1 MSETIER
8 TIDIKD
14 NASQSLDNIGKAAED
29 AAKGMDEAA
38 VSASKFKKYAS
49 EFKKNLGDISEGF
62 DQILPGSKGVIEGI
76 TKIGK
81 AFKAL
86 IMNPIGITIT
96 AIATA
101 FGILVKSIKNN
112 EGAMEALKKAFKA
125 FEPVAELFG
134 KAIEGIA
141 KGIAFVVEGVG
152 NFITKLFGLRVAAAE
167 SADEVEKLNA
177 ELERNKK
184 ITDDAYTAYDSSYKK
199 LSQFVSGLDKAVRTN
214 KLADFLKSNLGTIEE
229 LSKKSDTFK
238 GIIENINVS
247 NVSKT
252 ISELRDNVKGISQ
265 DLEYAERD
273 VAIYENKASGALEG
287 LKKIGE
293 VRLYRPGRAEGDL
306 AKLQEEYD
314 KLGDKMKESTALT
327 AVAFE
332 SQYENQLKELGKAAE
347 AIREK
352 EQEIKDGTQASVDAL
367 KKAFEEGAAAAG
379 LSSAK
384 ISKYWDEA
392 YESYKNGTMPIHAEL
407 IALQRTLI
415 NDLNEIFKKNV
426 EISTDI
432 ELDVDTDGVI
442 EQVEGVISALSS
454 TKLPPIKVPIIEGG
468 INIEDIDLSGLE
480 DKFEELD
487 EIPSE
492 TLDAIT
498 AKAEA
503 LTNALYDSLGWRLDA
518 AREDSIQYYD
528 ILKEVEDT
536 NWAFEQ
542 ARLEAENATDA
553 AIEEAR
559 KAHNARLEKLNKQ
572 ALASVLNGVQ
582 ASTAAIGDTLNNLI
596 EAEEAGAENEKEA
609 FERTKGLQKASAIVN
624 MLSGVAAAISTAQ
637 QLGPII
643 GPIIGAANA
652 ASVIAVCMAQIKK
665 INNTRFDGAGDSGT
679 SVATPSASATANT
692 YNPTY
697 TANTTG
703 KNNVDRLQSTIE
715 DNSMKN
721 VKVYVTE
728 SDISDSLNSKKVK
741 VQESSF

>member
-8 TIDIKD
+8 TLKVTDE
-14 NASQSLDNIGKAAED
+14 ASQSLDNIGKAAED

-49 EFKKNLGDISEGF
+49 EFKKNLGDIAEGF

-152 NFITKLFGLRVAAAE
+152 NFITKLFGLKVATAE

-184 ITDDAYTAYDSSYKK
+184 ITDETYTAYDNSYKK
-199 LSQFVSGLDKAVRTN
+199 LSQFVNGLDKAVRSN
-214 KLADFLKSNLGTIEE
+214 KLADFLKGNLGTIEE
-229 LSKKSDTFK
+229 LSRGSEKFK
-238 GIIENINVS
+238 TIIEGIDVS

-252 ISELRDNVKGISQ
+252 ISDLRASTVQISAELESGS
-265 DLEYAERD
+265 RD
-273 VAIYENKASGALEG
+273 VATYASKATESLSGIKQLEG
-287 LKKIGE
+287 LKLFDVKGAEEELDSIQKKYDE
-293 VRLYRPGRAEGDL
+293 VKQKSNESLFFPSVATYEAESKRLQSKLNDQKEIIDEGV
-306 AKLQEEYD
+306 
-314 KLGDKMKESTALT
+314 KESVDSIKKIFTDSATA
-327 AVAFE
+327 AGVSASKIE
-332 SQYENQLKELGKAAE
+332 SDWSKLKSQFDSGVQSTDFKLKELK
-347 AIREK
+347 K
-352 EQEIKDGTQASVDAL
+352 NTQL
-367 KKAFEEGAAAAG
+367 
-379 LSSAK
+379 
-384 ISKYWDEA
+384 Y
-392 YESYKNGTMPIHAEL
+392 
-407 IALQRTLI
+407 
-415 NDLNEIFKKNV
+415 LNELYRDAIDTP
-426 EISTDI
+426 IDI
-432 ELDVDTDGVI
+432 EVNVDTDGVI

-454 TKLPPIKVPIIEGG
+454 TKIPSIKVPIIEGG

-542 ARLEAENATDA
+542 ARLEAENATDK

-652 ASVIAVCMAQIKK
+652 ASVIATCMAQIKK
-665 INNTRFDGAGDSGT
+665 INSTRFDGAGDSGT

>member
-8 TIDIKD
+8 TIKVTDE
-14 NASQSLDNIGKAAED
+14 ASQSLDNIGKAADD

-49 EFKKNLGDISEGF
+49 EFKKNLDDISEGF
-62 DQILPGSKGVIEGI
+62 DQILPGSKGVVEGVI
-76 TKIGK
+76 KIGK

-112 EGAMEALKKAFKA
+112 EGAMEALKKAVKA
-125 FEPVAELFG
+125 FQPVMDMFS

-141 KGIAFVVEGVG
+141 KGIAFVVEGIG
-152 NFITKLFGLRVAAAE
+152 NFITKLFGLKVATAE

-184 ITDDAYTAYDSSYKK
+184 ITDEAYTAYDNSYKK
-199 LSQFVSGLDKAVRTN
+199 LSQFINGLDKAVRSN
-214 KLADFLKSNLGTIEE
+214 KLAEFLKGNLGNIEE
-229 LSKKSDTFK
+229 LSRGSEKFK
-238 GIIENINVS
+238 TIIEGIDVS

-252 ISELRDNVKGISQ
+252 ISDLRTSTVQISAELESGSRDIATYASKATESLSGIKQ
-265 DLEYAERD
+265 
-273 VAIYENKASGALEG
+273 LEG
-287 LKKIGE
+287 LKLFDVKGAEAELDSLQKKYDEVKKKSNESLFFPSVAAYEAESKRLQNNLDDQKKIIDDG
-293 VRLYRPGRAEGDL
+293 VRESVNSIKKLFTESAEAAGVSSSKIESDWN
-306 AKLQEEYD
+306 KLFAQFD
-314 KLGDKMKESTALT
+314 SGVQSTD
-327 AVAFE
+327 FK
-332 SQYENQLKELGKAAE
+332 LKEL
-347 AIREK
+347 
-352 EQEIKDGTQASVDAL
+352 
-367 KKAFEEGAAAAG
+367 KKNAQ
-379 LSSAK
+379 L
-384 ISKYWDEA
+384 Y
-392 YESYKNGTMPIHAEL
+392 
-407 IALQRTLI
+407 
-415 NDLNEIFKKNV
+415 LNELYREAVDTPI
-426 EISTDI
+426 DI
-432 ELDVDTDGVI
+432 EVNVDTDGVI
-442 EQVEGVISALSS
+442 KQVEGVISALSS
-454 TKLPPIKVPIIEGG
+454 TKLPPIEVPIVEGG

-542 ARLEAENATDA
+542 ARLEAENATDK

-679 SVATPSASATANT
+679 SVATPSASTTANT

>member
-1 MSETIER
+1 MSEEIKRTITIE
-8 TIDIKD
+8 DD
-14 NASQSLDNIGKAAED
+14 ASQSLDNIGKAADD
-29 AAKGMDEAA
+29 ASKGLDNVA
-38 VSASKFKKYAS
+38 VSTDKFKKYAS
-49 EFKKNLGDISEGF
+49 EFKNNLDDISEGF
-62 DQILPGSKGVIEGI
+62 DQILPGSKGVVEGV

-101 FGILVKSIKNN
+101 FGILFKAIQNN
-112 EGAMEALKKAFKA
+112 ENAMDALKKAVKA

-141 KGIAFVVEGVG
+141 KGIAFVVEGIG
-152 NFITKLFGLRVAAAE
+152 NFITKLFGLKAATAE

-184 ITDDAYTAYDSSYKK
+184 ITDETYTAYNNSYKK
-199 LSQFVSGLDKAVRTN
+199 LSQFVNGLDKAVRSN
-214 KLADFLKSNLGTIEE
+214 KLADFLKGNLSNIEE
-229 LSKKSDTFK
+229 LSKGSEKFKSIMENIDVSNISQTISDLRASTFQISAELESGSREVAKYASKATESLSGIKQLEGIKLFDVK
-238 GIIENINVS
+238 GAEEDAARLQEMYNRLKEGLHIPPAKGGTTLDEFKEIEKQLNESPKNIENGINDSVES
-247 NVSKT
+247 
-252 ISELRDNVKGISQ
+252 I
-265 DLEYAERD
+265 
-273 VAIYENKASGALEG
+273 
-287 LKKIGE
+287 KKIFTDSATAAGVSASKIE
-293 VRLYRPGRAEGDL
+293 SDWG
-306 AKLQEEYD
+306 KLKSQFD
-314 KLGDKMKESTALT
+314 SGVQSTD
-327 AVAFE
+327 FK
-332 SQYENQLKELGKAAE
+332 LKEL
-347 AIREK
+347 
-352 EQEIKDGTQASVDAL
+352 
-367 KKAFEEGAAAAG
+367 KKNAQ
-379 LSSAK
+379 L
-384 ISKYWDEA
+384 Y
-392 YESYKNGTMPIHAEL
+392 
-407 IALQRTLI
+407 
-415 NDLNEIFKKNV
+415 LNEIYRDAV
-426 EISTDI
+426 DTPIDI
-432 ELDVDTDGVI
+432 EVNVDTEGVI
-442 EQVEGVISALSS
+442 NKVEGVISALST
-454 TKLPPIKVPIIEGG
+454 TKIPSIKVPIIEGG
-468 INIEDIDLSGLE
+468 INIEDIDLSGIE

-503 LTNALYDSLGWRLDA
+503 LQNALYDSLGWRLDA
-518 AREDSIQYYD
+518 AREDSIGYYD

-542 ARLEAENATDA
+542 ARLEAENATDE

-679 SVATPSASATANT
+679 SAAMPAASTTANT

>member
-8 TIDIKD
+8 TIKVTDE
-14 NASQSLDNIGKAAED
+14 ASQSLDNIGKAADD

-49 EFKKNLGDISEGF
+49 EFKKNLDDISEGF
-62 DQILPGSKGVIEGI
+62 DQILPGSKGVVEGVI
-76 TKIGK
+76 KIGK

-112 EGAMEALKKAFKA
+112 EGAMEALKKAVKA
-125 FEPVAELFG
+125 FQPVMDMFS

-141 KGIAFVVEGVG
+141 KGIAFVVEGIG
-152 NFITKLFGLRVAAAE
+152 NFITKLFGLKVATAE

-184 ITDDAYTAYDSSYKK
+184 ITDEAYTAYDNSYKK
-199 LSQFVSGLDKAVRTN
+199 LSQFINGLDKAVRSN
-214 KLADFLKSNLGTIEE
+214 KLAEFLKGNLGNIEE
-229 LSKKSDTFK
+229 LSRGSEKFK
-238 GIIENINVS
+238 TIIEGIDVS

-252 ISELRDNVKGISQ
+252 ISDLRTSTVQISAELESGSRDIATYASKATESLSGIKQ
-265 DLEYAERD
+265 
-273 VAIYENKASGALEG
+273 LEG
-287 LKKIGE
+287 LKLFDVKGAEAELDSLQKKYDEVKKKSNESLFFPSVAAYEAESKRLQNNLDDQKKIIDDG
-293 VRLYRPGRAEGDL
+293 VRESVNSIKKLFTESAEAAGVSSSKIESDWN
-306 AKLQEEYD
+306 KLFTQFD
-314 KLGDKMKESTALT
+314 SGVQSTD
-327 AVAFE
+327 FK
-332 SQYENQLKELGKAAE
+332 LKEL
-347 AIREK
+347 
-352 EQEIKDGTQASVDAL
+352 
-367 KKAFEEGAAAAG
+367 KKNAQ
-379 LSSAK
+379 L
-384 ISKYWDEA
+384 Y
-392 YESYKNGTMPIHAEL
+392 
-407 IALQRTLI
+407 
-415 NDLNEIFKKNV
+415 LNELYREAVDTPI
-426 EISTDI
+426 DI
-432 ELDVDTDGVI
+432 EVNVDTDGVI
-442 EQVEGVISALSS
+442 NKVEGVISTLSS
-454 TKLPPIKVPIIEGG
+454 TKLPPIEVPIVEGG

-542 ARLEAENATDA
+542 ARLEAENATDK

-665 INNTRFDGAGDSGT
+665 INNTRFDGAGDAGT
-679 SVATPSASATANT
+679 SVATPSASTTANT

>member
-1 MSETIER
+1 MSEEIKRTITIE
-8 TIDIKD
+8 DD
-14 NASQSLDNIGKAAED
+14 ASQALDNIGKAADGATD
-29 AAKGMDEAA
+29 ALDNVA
-38 VSASKFKKYAS
+38 VSTDKFKKYAS

-62 DQILPGSKGVIEGI
+62 DQILPGSKGVVEGV

-141 KGIAFVVEGVG
+141 KGIAFVVEGIG
-152 NFITKLFGLRVAAAE
+152 NFITKLFGLKVATAE

-184 ITDDAYTAYDSSYKK
+184 ITDETYTAYDNSYKK
-199 LSQFVSGLDKAVRTN
+199 LSQFVNGLDKAVRSN
-214 KLADFLKSNLGTIEE
+214 KLADFLKGNLGTIEE
-229 LSKKSDTFK
+229 LSRESEKFK
-238 GIIENINVS
+238 TIIEGIDVS

-252 ISELRDNVKGISQ
+252 ISDLRASTVQISAELESGSRDIATYASKATESLSGIKQ
-265 DLEYAERD
+265 
-273 VAIYENKASGALEG
+273 LEG
-287 LKKIGE
+287 LKLFDVKSVEADVDSLQKKVDSLKEQIKSPLATASTLNEFNKAESELSEKTEEIKNGINDSVESIKKIFTDSATAAGVSASKIE
-293 VRLYRPGRAEGDL
+293 SDWS
-306 AKLQEEYD
+306 KLKSQFD
-314 KLGDKMKESTALT
+314 SGVQSTD
-327 AVAFE
+327 FK
-332 SQYENQLKELGKAAE
+332 LKELK
-347 AIREK
+347 K
-352 EQEIKDGTQASVDAL
+352 NTQL
-367 KKAFEEGAAAAG
+367 
-379 LSSAK
+379 
-384 ISKYWDEA
+384 Y
-392 YESYKNGTMPIHAEL
+392 
-407 IALQRTLI
+407 
-415 NDLNEIFKKNV
+415 LNEFYREAVDTPI
-426 EISTDI
+426 DI
-432 ELDVDTDGVI
+432 EVNVDTDGVI

-454 TKLPPIKVPIIEGG
+454 TKIPSIKVPIIEGG
-468 INIEDIDLSGLE
+468 INIDDIDLSGLE

-542 ARLEAENATDA
+542 ARLEAENATDK

-665 INNTRFDGAGDSGT
+665 INSTRFDGAGDSGT
-679 SVATPSASATANT
+679 SAAVPATAATANT

>member
-8 TIDIKD
+8 TIKVTDE
-14 NASQSLDNIGKAAED
+14 ASQSLDNIGKAADD
-29 AAKGMDEAA
+29 ASKGMDEAA

-49 EFKKNLGDISEGF
+49 EFKKNLDDISEGF
-62 DQILPGSKGVIEGI
+62 DQILPGSKGVVEGVI
-76 TKIGK
+76 KIGK

-112 EGAMEALKKAFKA
+112 EGAMEALKKAVKA
-125 FEPVAELFG
+125 FQPVMDMFS

-141 KGIAFVVEGVG
+141 KGIAFVVEGIG
-152 NFITKLFGLRVAAAE
+152 NFITKLFGLKVATAE

-184 ITDDAYTAYDSSYKK
+184 ITDETYTAYDNSYKK
-199 LSQFVSGLDKAVRTN
+199 LSQFVNGLDKAVRSN
-214 KLADFLKSNLGTIEE
+214 KLAEFLKGNLGTIEE
-229 LSKKSDTFK
+229 LSRGSEKFK
-238 GIIENINVS
+238 TIIEGIDVS

-252 ISELRDNVKGISQ
+252 ISDLRTSTVQISAELESGSRDIATYASKATESLSGIKQ
-265 DLEYAERD
+265 
-273 VAIYENKASGALEG
+273 LEG
-287 LKKIGE
+287 LKLFDVKG
-293 VRLYRPGRAEGDL
+293 AEAELDS
-306 AKLQEEYD
+306 LQKKYD
-314 KLGDKMKESTALT
+314 SLKEQIKSPLSTASTLNEFNK
-327 AVAFE
+327 AE
-332 SQYENQLKELGKAAE
+332 SELSEKTEAITNGINDSVNSIKKLFTESAEAAGVSSSKIESDWNKLFAQFDSGVQSTDFKLKEL
-347 AIREK
+347 
-352 EQEIKDGTQASVDAL
+352 
-367 KKAFEEGAAAAG
+367 KKNAQ
-379 LSSAK
+379 L
-384 ISKYWDEA
+384 Y
-392 YESYKNGTMPIHAEL
+392 
-407 IALQRTLI
+407 
-415 NDLNEIFKKNV
+415 LNELYREAVDTPI
-426 EISTDI
+426 DI
-432 ELDVDTDGVI
+432 EVNVDTDGVI
-442 EQVEGVISALSS
+442 NKVEGVISALQN
-454 TKLPPIKVPIIEGG
+454 TKLPPIEVPIVEGG

-542 ARLEAENATDA
+542 ARLEAENATDK

-652 ASVIAVCMAQIKK
+652 ASVIATCMAQIKK
-665 INNTRFDGAGDSGT
+665 INNTRFDGAGDAGT
-679 SVATPSASATANT
+679 SVATPSASTTANT

>member
-8 TIDIKD
+8 TIKVTDE
-14 NASQSLDNIGKAAED
+14 ASQSLDNIGKAADD

-49 EFKKNLGDISEGF
+49 EFKKNLDDISEGF
-62 DQILPGSKGVIEGI
+62 DQILPGSKGVVEGVI
-76 TKIGK
+76 KIGK

-112 EGAMEALKKAFKA
+112 EGAMEALKKAVKA
-125 FEPVAELFG
+125 FQPVMDMFS

-141 KGIAFVVEGVG
+141 KGIAFVVEGIG
-152 NFITKLFGLRVAAAE
+152 NFITKLFGLKVATAE

-184 ITDDAYTAYDSSYKK
+184 ITDEAYTAYDNSYKK
-199 LSQFVSGLDKAVRTN
+199 LSQFINGLDKAVRSN
-214 KLADFLKSNLGTIEE
+214 KLAEFLKGNLGNIEE
-229 LSKKSDTFK
+229 LSRGSEKFK
-238 GIIENINVS
+238 TIIEGIDVS

-252 ISELRDNVKGISQ
+252 ISDLRTSTVQISAELESGSRDIATYASKATESLSGIKQ
-265 DLEYAERD
+265 
-273 VAIYENKASGALEG
+273 LEG
-287 LKKIGE
+287 LKLFDVKGAEAELDSLQKKYDEVKKKSNESLFFPSVAAYEAESKRLQNNLDDQKKIIDDG
-293 VRLYRPGRAEGDL
+293 VRESVNSIKKLFTESAEAAGVSSSKIESDWN
-306 AKLQEEYD
+306 KLFTQFD
-314 KLGDKMKESTALT
+314 SGVQSTD
-327 AVAFE
+327 FK
-332 SQYENQLKELGKAAE
+332 LKEL
-347 AIREK
+347 
-352 EQEIKDGTQASVDAL
+352 
-367 KKAFEEGAAAAG
+367 KKNAQ
-379 LSSAK
+379 L
-384 ISKYWDEA
+384 Y
-392 YESYKNGTMPIHAEL
+392 
-407 IALQRTLI
+407 
-415 NDLNEIFKKNV
+415 LNELYREAVDTPI
-426 EISTDI
+426 DI
-432 ELDVDTDGVI
+432 EVNVDTDGVI
-442 EQVEGVISALSS
+442 KQVEGVISALSS
-454 TKLPPIKVPIIEGG
+454 TKLPPVKVPIIEGG

-542 ARLEAENATDA
+542 ARLEAENATDK

-679 SVATPSASATANT
+679 SVATPSASTTANT

>member
-1 MSETIER
+1 MEKMKSNVVETIPPDKHVLICGGTGSGKSFLAEQYLKGYEYVVKLDTKNETAER
-8 TIDIKD
+8 RK
-14 NASQSLDNIGKAAED
+14 
-29 AAKGMDEAA
+29 KGM
-38 VSASKFKKYAS
+38 SPW
-49 EFKKNLGDISEGF
+49 
-62 DQILPGSKGVIEGI
+62 Q
-76 TKIGK
+76 
-81 AFKAL
+81 
-86 IMNPIGITIT
+86 
-96 AIATA
+96 
-101 FGILVKSIKNN
+101 
-112 EGAMEALKKAFKA
+112 
-125 FEPVAELFG
+125 
-134 KAIEGIA
+134 
-141 KGIAFVVEGVG
+141 
-152 NFITKLFGLRVAAAE
+152 GLE
-167 SADEVEKLNA
+167 
-177 ELERNKK
+177 
-184 ITDDAYTAYDSSYKK
+184 
-199 LSQFVSGLDKAVRTN
+199 
-214 KLADFLKSNLGTIEE
+214 
-229 LSKKSDTFK
+229 
-238 GIIENINVS
+238 
-247 NVSKT
+247 
-252 ISELRDNVKGISQ
+252 
-265 DLEYAERD
+265 
-273 VAIYENKASGALEG
+273 ENK
-287 LKKIGE
+287 
-293 VRLYRPGRAEGDL
+293 D
-306 AKLQEEYD
+306 
-314 KLGDKMKESTALT
+314 
-327 AVAFE
+327 F
-332 SQYENQLKELGKAAE
+332 
-347 AIREK
+347 
-352 EQEIKDGTQASVDAL
+352 SVT
-367 KKAFEEGAAAAG
+367 
-379 LSSAK
+379 S
-384 ISKYWDEA
+384 
-392 YESYKNGTMPIHAEL
+392 N
-407 IALQRTLI
+407 
-415 NDLNEIFKKNV
+415 
-426 EISTDI
+426 
-432 ELDVDTDGVI
+432 
-442 EQVEGVISALSS
+442 
-454 TKLPPIKVPIIEGG
+454 
-468 INIEDIDLSGLE
+468 
-480 DKFEELD
+480 FEELD

-582 ASTAAIGDTLNNLI
+582 ASTAAISDTLNNLI

>member
-8 TIDIKD
+8 TIKVTDE
-14 NASQSLDNIGKAAED
+14 ASQSLDNIGKAADD

-49 EFKKNLGDISEGF
+49 EFKKNLDDISEGF
-62 DQILPGSKGVIEGI
+62 DQILPGSKGVIEGV
-76 TKIGK
+76 TKVGK

-112 EGAMEALKKAFKA
+112 EGAMEALKKAVKA
-125 FEPVAELFG
+125 FQPVMDMFS

-141 KGIAFVVEGVG
+141 KGIAFVVEGIG
-152 NFITKLFGLRVAAAE
+152 NFITKLFGLKVATAE

-184 ITDDAYTAYDSSYKK
+184 ITDEAYTAYDNSYKK
-199 LSQFVSGLDKAVRTN
+199 LSQFVNGLDKAVRSN
-214 KLADFLKSNLGTIEE
+214 KLAEFLKGNLGNIEE
-229 LSKKSDTFK
+229 LSRGSEKFK
-238 GIIENINVS
+238 TIIEGIDVS

-252 ISELRDNVKGISQ
+252 ISDLRTSTVQISAELESGSRDIATYASKATESLSGIKQ
-265 DLEYAERD
+265 
-273 VAIYENKASGALEG
+273 LEG
-287 LKKIGE
+287 LKLFDVKGAEAELDSLQKKYDEVKKKSNESLFFPSVAAYEAESKRLQNNLDDQKKIIDDG
-293 VRLYRPGRAEGDL
+293 VRDSVNSIKKLFTESAEAAGVSSSKIESDWN
-306 AKLQEEYD
+306 KLFAQFD
-314 KLGDKMKESTALT
+314 SGVQSTD
-327 AVAFE
+327 FK
-332 SQYENQLKELGKAAE
+332 LKELKKNAQLYLNELYRE
-347 AIREK
+347 AI
-352 EQEIKDGTQASVDAL
+352 DT
-367 KKAFEEGAAAAG
+367 
-379 LSSAK
+379 
-384 ISKYWDEA
+384 
-392 YESYKNGTMPIHAEL
+392 PI
-407 IALQRTLI
+407 
-415 NDLNEIFKKNV
+415 
-426 EISTDI
+426 DI
-432 ELDVDTDGVI
+432 EVNVDTDGVI
-442 EQVEGVISALSS
+442 NKVEGVISALSS
-454 TKLPPIKVPIIEGG
+454 TKLPPVEVPIVEGG

-542 ARLEAENATDA
+542 ARLEAENATDK

-665 INNTRFDGAGDSGT
+665 INNTRFDGAGDAGT
-679 SVATPSASATANT
+679 SVATPSASTTANT

>member
-1 MSETIER
+1 MSEEIKRTITIE
-8 TIDIKD
+8 DD
-14 NASQSLDNIGKAAED
+14 ASQALDNIGKAADD
-29 AAKGMDEAA
+29 ASKGLDNVA
-38 VSASKFKKYAS
+38 VSTDKFKKYAS

-62 DQILPGSKGVIEGI
+62 DQILPGSKGVVEGV

-141 KGIAFVVEGVG
+141 KGIAFVVEGIG
-152 NFITKLFGLRVAAAE
+152 NFITKLFGLKVATAE

-184 ITDDAYTAYDSSYKK
+184 ITDEAYTAYDNSYKK
-199 LSQFVSGLDKAVRTN
+199 LSQFVNGLDKAVRSN

-229 LSKKSDTFK
+229 LSRGSEKFKS
-238 GIIENINVS
+238 IIEGIDIS

-252 ISELRDNVKGISQ
+252 ISDLRTSTFQISAELESGSREIANYASKATESLSGIKQ
-265 DLEYAERD
+265 
-273 VAIYENKASGALEG
+273 LEG
-287 LKKIGE
+287 LKLFDVKSVEADVDSLQKKVDSLKEQIKSPLATASTLNEFNKAESELSEKTEEIKNGINDSVDSIKKIFTDSATAAGVSASKIE
-293 VRLYRPGRAEGDL
+293 SDWN
-306 AKLQEEYD
+306 KLKSQFD
-314 KLGDKMKESTALT
+314 SGVQSTD
-327 AVAFE
+327 FK
-332 SQYENQLKELGKAAE
+332 LKELRKN
-347 AIREK
+347 
-352 EQEIKDGTQASVDAL
+352 TQL
-367 KKAFEEGAAAAG
+367 
-379 LSSAK
+379 
-384 ISKYWDEA
+384 Y
-392 YESYKNGTMPIHAEL
+392 
-407 IALQRTLI
+407 
-415 NDLNEIFKKNV
+415 LNELYREAVDTPI
-426 EISTDI
+426 DI
-432 ELDVDTDGVI
+432 EVNVDTDGVI
-442 EQVEGVISALSS
+442 KQVEGVISALST
-454 TKLPPIKVPIIEGG
+454 TKIPPIKVPIIEGD

-498 AKAEA
+498 ARAEA
-503 LTNALYDSLGWRLDA
+503 LQNALYDSLGWRLDA

-536 NWAFEQ
+536 SWAFEQ
-542 ARLEAENATDA
+542 ARLEAENATDK

-559 KAHNARLEKLNKQ
+559 KAHNARLEKLNRA
-572 ALASVLNGVQ
+572 ALSSVLNGVQ

-652 ASVIAVCMAQIKK
+652 ASVIATCMAQIKK

-679 SVATPSASATANT
+679 SVATPSASTTANT

>member
-1 MSETIER
+1 MSEEIKRTITIE
-8 TIDIKD
+8 DD
-14 NASQSLDNIGKAAED
+14 ASQSLDNIGKAAED
-29 AAKGMDEAA
+29 ASKGLDNVA
-38 VSASKFKKYAS
+38 VSTDKFKKYAS
-49 EFKKNLGDISEGF
+49 EFKNNLNDISEGF
-62 DQILPGSKGVIEGI
+62 DQILPGSKGVVEGV

-101 FGILVKSIKNN
+101 FGILFKAIQNN
-112 EGAMEALKKAFKA
+112 ENAMDALKKAFKA

-152 NFITKLFGLRVAAAE
+152 NFITKLFGLKVATAE

-184 ITDDAYTAYDSSYKK
+184 ITDETYTAYNNSYKK
-199 LSQFVSGLDKAVRTN
+199 LSQFVNGLDKAVRSN

-229 LSKKSDTFK
+229 LSRGSEKFK
-238 GIIENINVS
+238 TIIEGIDVS
-247 NVSKT
+247 N
-252 ISELRDNVKGISQ
+252 ISQ
-265 DLEYAERD
+265 TLSDLQTSTFQISAELESGSRNIATYAS
-273 VAIYENKASGALEG
+273 KATESLSGIKQLEG
-287 LKKIGE
+287 LKLFDVKDAEEGLDSLQKKYDEVKKKIKLPE
-293 VRLYRPGRAEGDL
+293 YANAATLNEFNKAEKELSEKTEAITNGINDSVNSIK
-306 AKLQEEYD
+306 KLFTESAEAAGVSSSKIESD
-314 KLGDKMKESTALT
+314 WGKLKSQFDSGVQSTD
-327 AVAFE
+327 FK
-332 SQYENQLKELGKAAE
+332 LKEL
-347 AIREK
+347 R
-352 EQEIKDGTQASVDAL
+352 
-367 KKAFEEGAAAAG
+367 
-379 LSSAK
+379 
-384 ISKYWDEA
+384 
-392 YESYKNGTMPIHAEL
+392 KNAQL
-407 IALQRTLI
+407 Y
-415 NDLNEIFKKNV
+415 LNEIYR
-426 EISTDI
+426 EAIDTPIDI
-432 ELDVDTDGVI
+432 EVNVDTEGVI

-454 TKLPPIKVPIIEGG
+454 TKIPSIKVPIIEGG
-468 INIEDIDLSGLE
+468 INIDDIDLSGIE

-498 AKAEA
+498 SKAET
-503 LTNALYDSLGWRLDA
+503 LNNALYDSLGWRLDA
-518 AREDSIQYYD
+518 AREDSIGYYD

-553 AIEEAR
+553 QIEEAR

-572 ALASVLNGVQ
+572 ALASVLSGVQ

-652 ASVIAVCMAQIKK
+652 ASVIATCMAQIKK
-665 INNTRFDGAGDSGT
+665 INNTKFDGSGDSGT
-679 SVATPSASATANT
+679 SVATPSPSTTANT

>member
-1 MSETIER
+1 MSEEIKRTITIE
-8 TIDIKD
+8 DD
-14 NASQSLDNIGKAAED
+14 ASQALDNIGKAAGEATD
-29 AAKGMDEAA
+29 ALDNVA
-38 VSASKFKKYAS
+38 VSTDKFKKYAS

-62 DQILPGSKGVIEGI
+62 DKILPGSKGVVEGV

-86 IMNPIGITIT
+86 IMNPIGIAIT

-101 FGILVKSIKNN
+101 FGILFKAIQNN
-112 EGAMEALKKAFKA
+112 ENAMDALKKAVKA
-125 FEPVAELFG
+125 FEPVMDMFS

-141 KGIAFVVEGVG
+141 KGIAFVVEGIG
-152 NFITKLFGLRVAAAE
+152 NFITKLFGLKAATAE

-177 ELERNKK
+177 ALERNKN
-184 ITDDAYTAYDSSYKK
+184 IVNDTYTAYDNSYKK
-199 LSQFVSGLDKAVRTN
+199 LSQFVIGLDKAVRSN
-214 KLADFLKSNLGTIEE
+214 KLADFLKGNLGTIEE
-229 LSKKSDTFK
+229 LSRGSEKFK
-238 GIIENINVS
+238 AIIEGIDVS
-247 NVSKT
+247 NISQT
-252 ISELRDNVKGISQ
+252 ISDLQTSIVQISAELESGSRDIATYASKATESLSGIKQ
-265 DLEYAERD
+265 
-273 VAIYENKASGALEG
+273 LEG
-287 LKKIGE
+287 LKLFDVKGAEADITRLQEKVDSLNERIKSPVPASTLDELNKAKEELLEKPEEIKNGITESIESIKKIFTDSATAAGVSSSKIE
-293 VRLYRPGRAEGDL
+293 SYWS
-306 AKLQEEYD
+306 KLQ
-314 KLGDKMKESTALT
+314 
-327 AVAFE
+327 
-332 SQYENQLKELGKAAE
+332 SQFDSGVQSADFKLKEL
-347 AIREK
+347 
-352 EQEIKDGTQASVDAL
+352 
-367 KKAFEEGAAAAG
+367 KKNAQ
-379 LSSAK
+379 L
-384 ISKYWDEA
+384 Y
-392 YESYKNGTMPIHAEL
+392 
-407 IALQRTLI
+407 
-415 NDLNEIFKKNV
+415 LNEIYRDA
-426 EISTDI
+426 IDTPIDI
-432 ELDVDTDGVI
+432 EVNVDTDGVI

-454 TKLPPIKVPIIEGG
+454 TKIPSIKVPIIEGD

-480 DKFEELD
+480 DKFEALD

-492 TLDAIT
+492 VLDNIS
-498 AKAEA
+498 AKAES
-503 LTNALYDSLGWRLDA
+503 LKNALYDSLGWRLDA

-542 ARLEAENATDA
+542 ARLEAENATDE

-572 ALASVLNGVQ
+572 ALESVLNGVQ
-582 ASTAAIGDTLNNLI
+582 ASTSAIGDTLNNLI

-637 QLGPII
+637 QLGPIV

-665 INNTRFDGAGDSGT
+665 INSTRFDGSGDSGT
-679 SVATPSASATANT
+679 SVATPSASTTANT

-728 SDISDSLNSKKVK
+728 GDISDSLNSKKVK

>member
-8 TIDIKD
+8 TIKVTDE
-14 NASQSLDNIGKAAED
+14 ASQSLDNIGKAADD
-29 AAKGMDEAA
+29 ASKGLDNVA
-38 VSASKFKKYAS
+38 VSTSKFKKYAS
-49 EFKKNLGDISEGF
+49 EFKKNLDDISEGF
-62 DQILPGSKGVIEGI
+62 DQILPGSKGVVEGVI
-76 TKIGK
+76 KIGK

-112 EGAMEALKKAFKA
+112 EGAMEALKKAVKA
-125 FEPVAELFG
+125 FQPVMDMFS

-152 NFITKLFGLRVAAAE
+152 NFITKLFGLKVATAE

-184 ITDDAYTAYDSSYKK
+184 ITDEAYTAYDNSYKK
-199 LSQFVSGLDKAVRTN
+199 LSQFVNGLDKAVRSN
-214 KLADFLKSNLGTIEE
+214 KLAEFLKGNLGNIEE
-229 LSKKSDTFK
+229 LSRGSEKFK
-238 GIIENINVS
+238 TIIEGIDVS

-252 ISELRDNVKGISQ
+252 ISDLRTSTVQISAELESGSRDIATYASKATESLSGIKQ
-265 DLEYAERD
+265 
-273 VAIYENKASGALEG
+273 LEG
-287 LKKIGE
+287 LKLFDVKGAEAELDSLQKKYDEVNKKIGLPE
-293 VRLYRPGRAEGDL
+293 YATASTLNEFNKAESELSEKTEAITNGINDSVNSIK
-306 AKLQEEYD
+306 KLFTESAEAAGVSSSKIESD
-314 KLGDKMKESTALT
+314 WNKLFTQFDSGVQSTD
-327 AVAFE
+327 FK
-332 SQYENQLKELGKAAE
+332 LKEL
-347 AIREK
+347 
-352 EQEIKDGTQASVDAL
+352 
-367 KKAFEEGAAAAG
+367 KKNAQ
-379 LSSAK
+379 L
-384 ISKYWDEA
+384 Y
-392 YESYKNGTMPIHAEL
+392 
-407 IALQRTLI
+407 
-415 NDLNEIFKKNV
+415 LNELYREAVDTPI
-426 EISTDI
+426 DI
-432 ELDVDTDGVI
+432 EVNVDTDGVI
-442 EQVEGVISALSS
+442 EQVEGVISALQN
-454 TKLPPIKVPIIEGG
+454 TKLPPVKVPIVEGG

-542 ARLEAENATDA
+542 ARLEAENATDK

-652 ASVIAVCMAQIKK
+652 ASVIATCMAQIKK
-665 INNTRFDGAGDSGT
+665 INNTRFDGAGDAGT
-679 SVATPSASATANT
+679 SVATPSASTTANT

>member
-1 MSETIER
+1 MSEEIKRTITIE
-8 TIDIKD
+8 DD
-14 NASQSLDNIGKAAED
+14 ASQSLDNIGKAADD
-29 AAKGMDEAA
+29 ASKGLDNVA
-38 VSASKFKKYAS
+38 VSTDKFKKYAS
-49 EFKKNLGDISEGF
+49 EFKNNLDDISEGF
-62 DQILPGSKGVIEGI
+62 DQILPGSKGVVEGV

-101 FGILVKSIKNN
+101 FGILFKAIQNN
-112 EGAMEALKKAFKA
+112 ENAMDALKKAIKA

-141 KGIAFVVEGVG
+141 KGIAFVVEGIG
-152 NFITKLFGLRVAAAE
+152 NFITKLFGLKVATAE

-184 ITDDAYTAYDSSYKK
+184 ITDETYTAYNNSYKK
-199 LSQFVSGLDKAVRTN
+199 LSQFVNGLDKAVRTN
-214 KLADFLKSNLGTIEE
+214 KLADFLKGNLSNIEE
-229 LSKKSDTFK
+229 LSRGSEKFKS
-238 GIIENINVS
+238 IMENIDVS
-247 NVSKT
+247 NISKT
-252 ISELRDNVKGISQ
+252 ISDLQTSTFQISAELESGSREVANYASKATESLSGIKQLEGIKLFDVKG
-265 DLEYAERD
+265 AEEELD
-273 VAIYENKASGALEG
+273 SLQKKYDEVN
-287 LKKIGE
+287 KKIGLPE
-293 VRLYRPGRAEGDL
+293 YATASTLNEFNK
-306 AKLQEEYD
+306 AK
-314 KLGDKMKESTALT
+314 
-327 AVAFE
+327 
-332 SQYENQLKELGKAAE
+332 KELL
-347 AIREK
+347 EK
-352 EQEIKDGTQASVDAL
+352 NEEIKNGINESVNSI
-367 KKAFEEGAAAAG
+367 KKLFTDSAAAAG
-379 LSSAK
+379 VSASK
-384 ISKYWDEA
+384 I
-392 YESYKNGTMPIHAEL
+392 ESDWGKLKSQFDSGVQSTDFKLKELRKNAQL
-407 IALQRTLI
+407 Y
-415 NDLNEIFKKNV
+415 LNEIYRDA
-426 EISTDI
+426 IDTPIDI
-432 ELDVDTDGVI
+432 EVNVDTEGVI

-454 TKLPPIKVPIIEGG
+454 TKIPSIKVPIIEGG
-468 INIEDIDLSGLE
+468 INIEDIDLSGIE

-503 LTNALYDSLGWRLDA
+503 LQNALYDSLGWRLDA

-542 ARLEAENATDA
+542 ARLEAENATDE

-559 KAHNARLEKLNKQ
+559 KAHNARLEKLNRA
-572 ALASVLNGVQ
+572 ALSSVLNGVQ

-609 FERTKGLQKASAIVN
+609 FERTKGLQKANAIVN

-679 SVATPSASATANT
+679 SAAMPAASTTANT

>member
-1 MSETIER
+1 MSEEIKR
-8 TIDIKD
+8 TITITDD
-14 NASQSLDNIGKAAED
+14 ASQALDNIGKAAED
-29 AAKGMDEAA
+29 ASKGLDNVA
-38 VSASKFKKYAS
+38 VSTDKFKKYAS
-49 EFKKNLGDISEGF
+49 EFKNNLDDISEGF
-62 DQILPGSKGVIEGI
+62 DQILPGSKGVVEGV

-101 FGILVKSIKNN
+101 FGILIKAIQNN

-125 FEPVAELFG
+125 FEPVAELFS

-141 KGIAFVVEGVG
+141 KGIAFVVEGIG
-152 NFITKLFGLRVAAAE
+152 NFITKLFGLKVATAE

-177 ELERNKK
+177 ELERNKN
-184 ITDDAYTAYDSSYKK
+184 IVNDTYTAYDNSYKK
-199 LSQFVSGLDKAVRTN
+199 LSQFVNGLDKAVRSN
-214 KLADFLKSNLGTIEE
+214 KLADFLKGNLGTIEE
-229 LSKKSDTFK
+229 LSRGSEKFKS
-238 GIIENINVS
+238 IIEGIDVS

-252 ISELRDNVKGISQ
+252 LSDLRASTIQISAELESGSRDIATYASKATESLSGIKQ
-265 DLEYAERD
+265 
-273 VAIYENKASGALEG
+273 LEG
-287 LKKIGE
+287 LKLFDVKGAEEGLDSLQKKYDEVKKKSNESLFFPSIATYETEAKRLKSKLDDQREVINDGVNESVEAIKKIFTDSATAAGVSSSKIE
-293 VRLYRPGRAEGDL
+293 SDWG
-306 AKLQEEYD
+306 KLKSQFD
-314 KLGDKMKESTALT
+314 SGIQSTD
-327 AVAFE
+327 FK
-332 SQYENQLKELGKAAE
+332 LKEL
-347 AIREK
+347 K
-352 EQEIKDGTQASVDAL
+352 ENAQQ
-367 KKAFEEGAAAAG
+367 
-379 LSSAK
+379 
-384 ISKYWDEA
+384 Y
-392 YESYKNGTMPIHAEL
+392 
-407 IALQRTLI
+407 
-415 NDLNEIFKKNV
+415 LNELYREAVDTPI
-426 EISTDI
+426 DI
-432 ELDVDTDGVI
+432 EVNVDTEGVI
-442 EQVEGVISALSS
+442 NKVEGVIGALSS
-454 TKLPPIKVPIIEGG
+454 TKIPSIKVPIIEGG
-468 INIEDIDLSGLE
+468 INIEDIDLSGIE
-480 DKFEELD
+480 DKFDELE

-503 LTNALYDSLGWRLDA
+503 LQNALYDSLGWRLDA

-542 ARLEAENATDA
+542 ARLEAENATDE

-596 EAEEAGAENEKEA
+596 AAEEAGAENEKEA

-652 ASVIAVCMAQIKK
+652 ASVIATCMAQIKK
-665 INNTRFDGAGDSGT
+665 INNTRFDGSGDSGT
-679 SVATPSASATANT
+679 SVATPSPSTTANT

>member
-8 TIDIKD
+8 TIKVTDE
-14 NASQSLDNIGKAAED
+14 ASQSLDNIGKAADD
-29 AAKGMDEAA
+29 ASKGLDNVA
-38 VSASKFKKYAS
+38 VSTSKFKKYAS
-49 EFKKNLGDISEGF
+49 EFKKNLDDISEGF
-62 DQILPGSKGVIEGI
+62 DQILPGSKGVVEGV
-76 TKIGK
+76 TKVGK

-112 EGAMEALKKAFKA
+112 EGAMEALKKAVKA
-125 FEPVAELFG
+125 FQPVMDMFS

-141 KGIAFVVEGVG
+141 KGIAFVVEGIG
-152 NFITKLFGLRVAAAE
+152 NFITKLFGLKVATAE

-184 ITDDAYTAYDSSYKK
+184 ITDEAYTAYDNSYKK
-199 LSQFVSGLDKAVRTN
+199 LSQFVNGLDKAVRSN
-214 KLADFLKSNLGTIEE
+214 KLAEFLKGNLGNIEE
-229 LSKKSDTFK
+229 LSRGSEKFK
-238 GIIENINVS
+238 TIIEGIDVS

-252 ISELRDNVKGISQ
+252 ISDLRTSTVQISAELESGSRDIATYASKATESLSGIKQ
-265 DLEYAERD
+265 
-273 VAIYENKASGALEG
+273 LEG
-287 LKKIGE
+287 LKLFDVKGAEAELDSLQKKYDEVNKKIGLPE
-293 VRLYRPGRAEGDL
+293 YATASTLNEFNKAESELSEKTEAITNGINDSVNSIK
-306 AKLQEEYD
+306 KLFTESAEAAGVSSSKIESD
-314 KLGDKMKESTALT
+314 WNKLFTQFDSGVQSTD
-327 AVAFE
+327 FK
-332 SQYENQLKELGKAAE
+332 LKEL
-347 AIREK
+347 
-352 EQEIKDGTQASVDAL
+352 
-367 KKAFEEGAAAAG
+367 KKNAQ
-379 LSSAK
+379 L
-384 ISKYWDEA
+384 Y
-392 YESYKNGTMPIHAEL
+392 
-407 IALQRTLI
+407 
-415 NDLNEIFKKNV
+415 LNELYREAVDTPI
-426 EISTDI
+426 DI
-432 ELDVDTDGVI
+432 EVNVDTDGVI
-442 EQVEGVISALSS
+442 KQVEGVISALSS
-454 TKLPPIKVPIIEGG
+454 TKLPPIEVPIVEGG

-542 ARLEAENATDA
+542 ARLEAENATDK

-665 INNTRFDGAGDSGT
+665 INNTRFDGAGDAGT
-679 SVATPSASATANT
+679 SVATPSASTTANT

>member
-8 TIDIKD
+8 TIKVTDE
-14 NASQSLDNIGKAAED
+14 ASQTLDNVGKAAED
-29 AAKGMDEAA
+29 AAKGLDNVA
-38 VSASKFKKYAS
+38 VSTDKFKKYAS
-49 EFKKNLGDISEGF
+49 EFKNNLDDISEGF
-62 DQILPGSKGVIEGI
+62 DQILPGSKGVVEGV

-101 FGILVKSIKNN
+101 FGILFKAIQNN
-112 EGAMEALKKAFKA
+112 ENAMEALKKAFKA

-152 NFITKLFGLRVAAAE
+152 NFITKLFGLKVATEE

-184 ITDDAYTAYDSSYKK
+184 ITDETYTAYDNSYKK
-199 LSQFVSGLDKAVRTN
+199 LSQFINGLDKAVRSN

-229 LSKKSDTFK
+229 LSRGSEKFKS
-238 GIIENINVS
+238 IMENIDVS

-252 ISELRDNVKGISQ
+252 ISDLQTSTFQISAELESGSREIANYASKATESLSGIKQ
-265 DLEYAERD
+265 
-273 VAIYENKASGALEG
+273 LEG
-287 LKKIGE
+287 LKLFDVKGAE
-293 VRLYRPGRAEGDL
+293 EDAARLQEMYNRLKEGLRTPPAEGGTVLDEF
-306 AKLQEEYD
+306 EEV
-314 KLGDKMKESTALT
+314 KRQLNESPKNIENGIKESVDSIKKIFTDSATA
-327 AVAFE
+327 AGVSASKIE
-332 SQYENQLKELGKAAE
+332 SDWNKLKSQFDSGVQSTDFKLKEL
-347 AIREK
+347 R
-352 EQEIKDGTQASVDAL
+352 
-367 KKAFEEGAAAAG
+367 
-379 LSSAK
+379 
-384 ISKYWDEA
+384 
-392 YESYKNGTMPIHAEL
+392 KNAQL
-407 IALQRTLI
+407 Y
-415 NDLNEIFKKNV
+415 LNELYRDAIDTP
-426 EISTDI
+426 IDI
-432 ELDVDTDGVI
+432 EVNVDTDGVI

-454 TKLPPIKVPIIEGG
+454 TKIPSIKVPIIEGG

-536 NWAFEQ
+536 SWAFEQ

-652 ASVIAVCMAQIKK
+652 ASVIATCMAQIKK

-679 SVATPSASATANT
+679 SVATPSASTTANT

>member
-8 TIDIKD
+8 TIKVTDE
-14 NASQSLDNIGKAAED
+14 ASQSLDNIGKAADD
-29 AAKGMDEAA
+29 ASKGLDNVA
-38 VSASKFKKYAS
+38 VSTSKFKKYAS
-49 EFKKNLGDISEGF
+49 EFKKNLDDISEGF
-62 DQILPGSKGVIEGI
+62 DQILPGSKGVVEGV
-76 TKIGK
+76 TKVGK

-112 EGAMEALKKAFKA
+112 EGAMEALKKAVKA
-125 FEPVAELFG
+125 FQPVMDMFS

-141 KGIAFVVEGVG
+141 KGIAFVVEGIG
-152 NFITKLFGLRVAAAE
+152 NFITKLFGLKVATAE

-184 ITDDAYTAYDSSYKK
+184 ITDEAYTAYDNSYKK
-199 LSQFVSGLDKAVRTN
+199 LSQFVNGLDKAVRSN
-214 KLADFLKSNLGTIEE
+214 KLAEFLKGNLGTIEE
-229 LSKKSDTFK
+229 LSRGSEKFK
-238 GIIENINVS
+238 TIIEGIDVS

-252 ISELRDNVKGISQ
+252 ISDLRTSTVQISAELESGSRDIATYASKATESLSGIKQ
-265 DLEYAERD
+265 
-273 VAIYENKASGALEG
+273 LEG
-287 LKKIGE
+287 LKLFDVKGAEAELDSLQKKYDEVNKKIGLPE
-293 VRLYRPGRAEGDL
+293 YATASTLNEFNKAESELSEKTEAITNGINDSVNSIK
-306 AKLQEEYD
+306 KLFTESAEAAGVSSSKIESD
-314 KLGDKMKESTALT
+314 WNKLFTQFDSGVQSTD
-327 AVAFE
+327 FK
-332 SQYENQLKELGKAAE
+332 LKEL
-347 AIREK
+347 
-352 EQEIKDGTQASVDAL
+352 
-367 KKAFEEGAAAAG
+367 KKNAQ
-379 LSSAK
+379 L
-384 ISKYWDEA
+384 Y
-392 YESYKNGTMPIHAEL
+392 
-407 IALQRTLI
+407 
-415 NDLNEIFKKNV
+415 LNELYREAVDTPI
-426 EISTDI
+426 DI
-432 ELDVDTDGVI
+432 EVNVDTDGVI
-442 EQVEGVISALSS
+442 NKVEGVISTLSS
-454 TKLPPIKVPIIEGG
+454 TKLPPVEVPIIKGG

-542 ARLEAENATDA
+542 ARLEAENATDK

-652 ASVIAVCMAQIKK
+652 ASVIATCMAQIKK

-679 SVATPSASATANT
+679 SVATPSASTTANT

>member
-1 MSETIER
+1 MSEEIKRTITIE
-8 TIDIKD
+8 DD
-14 NASQSLDNIGKAAED
+14 ASQALDNIGKAADD
-29 AAKGMDEAA
+29 ASKGLDNVA
-38 VSASKFKKYAS
+38 VSTDKFKKYAS

-62 DQILPGSKGVIEGI
+62 DQILPGSKGVVEGI

-141 KGIAFVVEGVG
+141 KGIAFVVEGIG
-152 NFITKLFGLRVAAAE
+152 NFITKLFGLKVATAE

-184 ITDDAYTAYDSSYKK
+184 ITDEAYTAYDNSYKK
-199 LSQFVSGLDKAVRTN
+199 LSQFVNGLDKAVRTN
-214 KLADFLKSNLGTIEE
+214 KLADFLKENLSTIEE
-229 LSKKSDTFK
+229 LSRGSEKFK
-238 GIIENINVS
+238 TIIEGIDVS

-252 ISELRDNVKGISQ
+252 ISDLRASTVQISAELESGS
-265 DLEYAERD
+265 RD
-273 VAIYENKASGALEG
+273 VATYASKATESLSGIKQLEG
-287 LKKIGE
+287 LKLFDVKSVEADVDSLQKKVDSLKEQIKSPLATVSTLNEFNKAESELSEKTEEIKNGINDSVESIKKIFTDSATAAGVSASKIE
-293 VRLYRPGRAEGDL
+293 SDWG
-306 AKLQEEYD
+306 KLKSQFD
-314 KLGDKMKESTALT
+314 SGVQSTD
-327 AVAFE
+327 FK
-332 SQYENQLKELGKAAE
+332 LKELKKNTQLYLNELYRE
-347 AIREK
+347 AI
-352 EQEIKDGTQASVDAL
+352 DT
-367 KKAFEEGAAAAG
+367 
-379 LSSAK
+379 
-384 ISKYWDEA
+384 
-392 YESYKNGTMPIHAEL
+392 PI
-407 IALQRTLI
+407 
-415 NDLNEIFKKNV
+415 
-426 EISTDI
+426 DI
-432 ELDVDTDGVI
+432 EVNVDTDGVI

-454 TKLPPIKVPIIEGG
+454 TKLPPVKVPIIEGG
-468 INIEDIDLSGLE
+468 INIEDIDLSGIE

-542 ARLEAENATDA
+542 ARLEAENATDK

-652 ASVIAVCMAQIKK
+652 ASVIATCMAQIKK

>member
-1 MSETIER
+1 MSEEIKRTITIE
-8 TIDIKD
+8 DD
-14 NASQSLDNIGKAAED
+14 ASQALDNIGKAADGATD
-29 AAKGMDEAA
+29 ALDNVA
-38 VSASKFKKYAS
+38 VSTDKFKKYAS

-62 DQILPGSKGVIEGI
+62 DQILPGSKGVVEGI

-101 FGILVKSIKNN
+101 FGILFKAIQNN
-112 EGAMEALKKAFKA
+112 ENAMDALKKAVKA
-125 FEPVAELFG
+125 FEPVMDMFS

-141 KGIAFVVEGVG
+141 KGIAFVVEGIG
-152 NFITKLFGLRVAAAE
+152 NFITKLFGLKVATAE

-184 ITDDAYTAYDSSYKK
+184 ITDETYTAYDNSYKK
-199 LSQFVSGLDKAVRTN
+199 LSQFVNGLDKAVRSN
-214 KLADFLKSNLGTIEE
+214 KLAEFLKSNLGTIEE
-229 LSKKSDTFK
+229 LSRGSEKFK
-238 GIIENINVS
+238 TIIEGIDVS

-252 ISELRDNVKGISQ
+252 ISDLRASTVQISAELESGSRDIATYASKATESLSGIKQ
-265 DLEYAERD
+265 
-273 VAIYENKASGALEG
+273 LEG
-287 LKKIGE
+287 LKLFDVKSAEEELDSLQKKYDE
-293 VRLYRPGRAEGDL
+293 VKKKSNESLFFPSVATYEAESKRLQS
-306 AKLQEEYD
+306 KLNDQKEIID
-314 KLGDKMKESTALT
+314 DGVKESVDSIKKIFTDSATA
-327 AVAFE
+327 AGASASKIE
-332 SQYENQLKELGKAAE
+332 SDWSKLKSQFDSGVQSTDFKLKELKKNTQLYLNELYRE
-347 AIREK
+347 AI
-352 EQEIKDGTQASVDAL
+352 DT
-367 KKAFEEGAAAAG
+367 
-379 LSSAK
+379 
-384 ISKYWDEA
+384 
-392 YESYKNGTMPIHAEL
+392 PI
-407 IALQRTLI
+407 
-415 NDLNEIFKKNV
+415 
-426 EISTDI
+426 DI
-432 ELDVDTDGVI
+432 EVSVDTDGVI

-454 TKLPPIKVPIIEGG
+454 TKIPSIKVPLIEGG

-518 AREDSIQYYD
+518 VREDSIQYYD

-542 ARLEAENATDA
+542 ARLEAENATDK

-679 SVATPSASATANT
+679 SVATPSASTTANT

>member
-1 MSETIER
+1 MSEEIKRTITIE
-8 TIDIKD
+8 DD
-14 NASQSLDNIGKAAED
+14 ASQALDNIGKAADGATD
-29 AAKGMDEAA
+29 ALDNVA
-38 VSASKFKKYAS
+38 VSTDKFKKYAS

-62 DQILPGSKGVIEGI
+62 DQILPGSKGVVEGI

-141 KGIAFVVEGVG
+141 KGIAFVVEGIG
-152 NFITKLFGLRVAAAE
+152 NFITKLFGLKVATAE

-184 ITDDAYTAYDSSYKK
+184 ITDETYTAYDNSYKK
-199 LSQFVSGLDKAVRTN
+199 LSQFVNGLDKAVRSN
-214 KLADFLKSNLGTIEE
+214 KLADFLKGNLGTIEE
-229 LSKKSDTFK
+229 LSRGSEKFK
-238 GIIENINVS
+238 TIIEGIDVS

-252 ISELRDNVKGISQ
+252 ISDLRASTVQISAELESGSRDIATYASKATESLSGIKQ
-265 DLEYAERD
+265 
-273 VAIYENKASGALEG
+273 LEG
-287 LKKIGE
+287 LKLFDVKSVEADVDSLQKKVDSLKEQIKSPLAAASTLNEFNKAESELSEKTEEIKNGINDSVESIKKIFTDSATAAGVSASKIE
-293 VRLYRPGRAEGDL
+293 SDWS
-306 AKLQEEYD
+306 KLKSQFD
-314 KLGDKMKESTALT
+314 SGVQSTD
-327 AVAFE
+327 FK
-332 SQYENQLKELGKAAE
+332 LKELK
-347 AIREK
+347 K
-352 EQEIKDGTQASVDAL
+352 NTQL
-367 KKAFEEGAAAAG
+367 
-379 LSSAK
+379 
-384 ISKYWDEA
+384 Y
-392 YESYKNGTMPIHAEL
+392 
-407 IALQRTLI
+407 
-415 NDLNEIFKKNV
+415 LNEFYREAVDTPI
-426 EISTDI
+426 DI
-432 ELDVDTDGVI
+432 EVNVDTDGVI

-454 TKLPPIKVPIIEGG
+454 TKIPSIKVPIIEGG
-468 INIEDIDLSGLE
+468 INIDDIDLSGLE

-542 ARLEAENATDA
+542 ARLEAENATDK

>member
-8 TIDIKD
+8 TIKVTDE
-14 NASQSLDNIGKAAED
+14 ASQSLDNIGKAADD
-29 AAKGMDEAA
+29 ASKGLDNVA
-38 VSASKFKKYAS
+38 VSTSKFKKYAS
-49 EFKKNLGDISEGF
+49 EFKKNLDDISEGF
-62 DQILPGSKGVIEGI
+62 DQILPGSKGVVEGVI
-76 TKIGK
+76 KIGK

-112 EGAMEALKKAFKA
+112 EGAMEALKKAVKA
-125 FEPVAELFG
+125 FQPVMDMFS

-141 KGIAFVVEGVG
+141 KGIAFVVEGIG
-152 NFITKLFGLRVAAAE
+152 NFITKLFGLKVATAE

-184 ITDDAYTAYDSSYKK
+184 ITDEAYTAYDNSYKK
-199 LSQFVSGLDKAVRTN
+199 LSQFINGLDKAVRSN
-214 KLADFLKSNLGTIEE
+214 KLAEFLKGNLGNIEE
-229 LSKKSDTFK
+229 LSRGSEKFK
-238 GIIENINVS
+238 TIIEGIDVS

-252 ISELRDNVKGISQ
+252 ISDLRASTVQISAELESGSRDIATYASKATESLSGIKQ
-265 DLEYAERD
+265 
-273 VAIYENKASGALEG
+273 LEG
-287 LKKIGE
+287 LKLFDVKGAEAELDSLQKKYDEVNKKIGLPE
-293 VRLYRPGRAEGDL
+293 YATASTLNEFNKAESELSEKTEAITNGINDSVNSIK
-306 AKLQEEYD
+306 KLFTESAEAAGVSSSKIESD
-314 KLGDKMKESTALT
+314 WNKLFAQFDSGVQSTD
-327 AVAFE
+327 FK
-332 SQYENQLKELGKAAE
+332 LKEL
-347 AIREK
+347 
-352 EQEIKDGTQASVDAL
+352 
-367 KKAFEEGAAAAG
+367 KKNAQ
-379 LSSAK
+379 L
-384 ISKYWDEA
+384 Y
-392 YESYKNGTMPIHAEL
+392 
-407 IALQRTLI
+407 
-415 NDLNEIFKKNV
+415 LNELYREAVDTPI
-426 EISTDI
+426 DI
-432 ELDVDTDGVI
+432 EVNVDTDGVI
-442 EQVEGVISALSS
+442 KQVEGVISALSS
-454 TKLPPIKVPIIEGG
+454 TKLPPIEVPIVEGG

-542 ARLEAENATDA
+542 ARLEAENATDK

-679 SVATPSASATANT
+679 SVATPSASTTANT

>member
-8 TIDIKD
+8 TIKVTDE
-14 NASQSLDNIGKAAED
+14 ASQSLDNIGKAADD

-49 EFKKNLGDISEGF
+49 EFKKNLDDISEGF
-62 DQILPGSKGVIEGI
+62 DQILPGSKGVVEGVI
-76 TKIGK
+76 KIGK

-125 FEPVAELFG
+125 FQPIADLFS

-141 KGIAFVVEGVG
+141 KGIAFVVEGIG
-152 NFITKLFGLRVAAAE
+152 NFITKLFGLKVATAE

-184 ITDDAYTAYDSSYKK
+184 ITDETYTAYDNSYKK
-199 LSQFVSGLDKAVRTN
+199 LSQFVNGLDKAVRSN
-214 KLADFLKSNLGTIEE
+214 KLAEFLKGNLGTIEE
-229 LSKKSDTFK
+229 LSRGSERFK
-238 GIIENINVS
+238 TIIEGIDVS

-252 ISELRDNVKGISQ
+252 ISDLRTSTVQISAELESGSRDIATYASKATESLSGIKQ
-265 DLEYAERD
+265 
-273 VAIYENKASGALEG
+273 LEG
-287 LKKIGE
+287 LKLFDVKGAEAELDSLQKKYDEVKKKSNESLFFPSVAAYEAESKRLQSNLDDQKKIIDDG
-293 VRLYRPGRAEGDL
+293 VRDSVNSIKKLFTESAEAAGVSSSKIESDWN
-306 AKLQEEYD
+306 KLFAQFD
-314 KLGDKMKESTALT
+314 SGVQSTD
-327 AVAFE
+327 FK
-332 SQYENQLKELGKAAE
+332 LKELKKNAQLYLNELYRE
-347 AIREK
+347 AI
-352 EQEIKDGTQASVDAL
+352 DT
-367 KKAFEEGAAAAG
+367 
-379 LSSAK
+379 
-384 ISKYWDEA
+384 
-392 YESYKNGTMPIHAEL
+392 PI
-407 IALQRTLI
+407 
-415 NDLNEIFKKNV
+415 
-426 EISTDI
+426 DI
-432 ELDVDTDGVI
+432 EVNVDTDGVI
-442 EQVEGVISALSS
+442 EQVEGVISTLSS
-454 TKLPPIKVPIIEGG
+454 TKLPPIEVPIIEGG

-542 ARLEAENATDA
+542 ARLEAENATDK

-679 SVATPSASATANT
+679 SVATPSASTTANT

>member
-8 TIDIKD
+8 TIKVTDE
-14 NASQSLDNIGKAAED
+14 ASQSLDNIGKAADD

-49 EFKKNLGDISEGF
+49 EFKKNLDDISEGF
-62 DQILPGSKGVIEGI
+62 DQILPGSKGVVEGVI
-76 TKIGK
+76 KIGK

-112 EGAMEALKKAFKA
+112 EGAMEALKKAVKA
-125 FEPVAELFG
+125 FQPVMDMFS

-141 KGIAFVVEGVG
+141 KGIAFVVEGIG
-152 NFITKLFGLRVAAAE
+152 NFITKLFGLKVATAE

-184 ITDDAYTAYDSSYKK
+184 ITDEAYTAYDNSYKK
-199 LSQFVSGLDKAVRTN
+199 LSQFINGLDKAVRSN
-214 KLADFLKSNLGTIEE
+214 KLAEFLKGNLGNIEE
-229 LSKKSDTFK
+229 LSRGSEKFK
-238 GIIENINVS
+238 TIIEGIDVS

-252 ISELRDNVKGISQ
+252 ISDLRTSTVQISAELESGSRDIATYASKATESLSGIKQ
-265 DLEYAERD
+265 
-273 VAIYENKASGALEG
+273 LEG
-287 LKKIGE
+287 LKLFDVKGAEAELDSLQKKYDEVKKKSNESLFFPSVAAYEAESKRLQNNLDDQKKIIDDG
-293 VRLYRPGRAEGDL
+293 VRDSVNSIKKLFTESAEAAGVSSSKIESDWN
-306 AKLQEEYD
+306 KLFTQFD
-314 KLGDKMKESTALT
+314 SGVQSTD
-327 AVAFE
+327 FK
-332 SQYENQLKELGKAAE
+332 LKEL
-347 AIREK
+347 
-352 EQEIKDGTQASVDAL
+352 
-367 KKAFEEGAAAAG
+367 KKNAQ
-379 LSSAK
+379 L
-384 ISKYWDEA
+384 Y
-392 YESYKNGTMPIHAEL
+392 
-407 IALQRTLI
+407 
-415 NDLNEIFKKNV
+415 LNELYREAVDTPI
-426 EISTDI
+426 DI
-432 ELDVDTDGVI
+432 EVNVDTDGVI

-454 TKLPPIKVPIIEGG
+454 TKLPPVKVPIIEGG

-542 ARLEAENATDA
+542 ARLEAENATDK

-596 EAEEAGAENEKEA
+596 EAEETGAENEKEA

-679 SVATPSASATANT
+679 SVATPSASTTANT

>member
-8 TIDIKD
+8 TIKVTDE
-14 NASQSLDNIGKAAED
+14 ASQSLDNIGKAADD
-29 AAKGMDEAA
+29 ASKGLDNVA

-49 EFKKNLGDISEGF
+49 EFKKNLDDISEGF
-62 DQILPGSKGVIEGI
+62 DQILPGSKGVVEGVI
-76 TKIGK
+76 KIGK

-112 EGAMEALKKAFKA
+112 EGAMEALKKAVKA
-125 FEPVAELFG
+125 FQPVMDMFS

-141 KGIAFVVEGVG
+141 KGIAFVVEGIG
-152 NFITKLFGLRVAAAE
+152 NFITKLFGLKVATAE

-184 ITDDAYTAYDSSYKK
+184 ITDEAYTAYDNSYKK
-199 LSQFVSGLDKAVRTN
+199 LSQFVNGLDKAVRSN
-214 KLADFLKSNLGTIEE
+214 KLAEFLKGNLGTIEE
-229 LSKKSDTFK
+229 LSRGSEKFK
-238 GIIENINVS
+238 TIIEGIDVS

-252 ISELRDNVKGISQ
+252 ISDLRTSTVQISAELESGSRDIATYASKATESLSGIKQ
-265 DLEYAERD
+265 
-273 VAIYENKASGALEG
+273 LEG
-287 LKKIGE
+287 LKLFDVKG
-293 VRLYRPGRAEGDL
+293 AEAELDS
-306 AKLQEEYD
+306 LQKKYD
-314 KLGDKMKESTALT
+314 SLKEQIKSPLSTASTLNEFNK
-327 AVAFE
+327 AE
-332 SQYENQLKELGKAAE
+332 SELSEKTEAITNGINDSVNSIKKLFTESAEAAGVSSSKIESDWNKLFAQFDSGVQSTDFKLKELKKNAQLYLNELYRE
-347 AIREK
+347 AI
-352 EQEIKDGTQASVDAL
+352 DT
-367 KKAFEEGAAAAG
+367 
-379 LSSAK
+379 
-384 ISKYWDEA
+384 
-392 YESYKNGTMPIHAEL
+392 PI
-407 IALQRTLI
+407 
-415 NDLNEIFKKNV
+415 
-426 EISTDI
+426 DI
-432 ELDVDTDGVI
+432 EVNVDTDGVI
-442 EQVEGVISALSS
+442 NKVEGVISALQN
-454 TKLPPIKVPIIEGG
+454 TKLPPVKVPIIEGG

-542 ARLEAENATDA
+542 ARLEAENATDK

-652 ASVIAVCMAQIKK
+652 ASVIATCMAQIKK
-665 INNTRFDGAGDSGT
+665 INNTRFDGAGDAGT
-679 SVATPSASATANT
+679 SVATPSASTTANT

>member
-8 TIDIKD
+8 TIKVTDE
-14 NASQSLDNIGKAAED
+14 ASQSLDNIGKAADD

-49 EFKKNLGDISEGF
+49 EFKKNLDDISEGF
-62 DQILPGSKGVIEGI
+62 DQILPGSKGVVEGVI
-76 TKIGK
+76 KIGK

-112 EGAMEALKKAFKA
+112 EGAMEALKKAVKA
-125 FEPVAELFG
+125 FQPVMDMFS

-141 KGIAFVVEGVG
+141 KGIAFVVEGIG
-152 NFITKLFGLRVAAAE
+152 NFITKLFGLKVATAE

-184 ITDDAYTAYDSSYKK
+184 ITDEAYTAYDNSYKK
-199 LSQFVSGLDKAVRTN
+199 LSQFINGLDKAVRSN
-214 KLADFLKSNLGTIEE
+214 KLAEFLKGNLGNIEE
-229 LSKKSDTFK
+229 LSRGSEKFK
-238 GIIENINVS
+238 TIIEGIDVS

-252 ISELRDNVKGISQ
+252 ISDLRTSTVQISAELESGSRDIATYASKATESLSGIKQ
-265 DLEYAERD
+265 
-273 VAIYENKASGALEG
+273 LEG
-287 LKKIGE
+287 LKLFDVKGAEAELDSLQKKYDEVKKKSNESLFFPSVAAYEAESKRLQSNLDDQKKIIDDG
-293 VRLYRPGRAEGDL
+293 VRDSVNSIKKLFTESAEAAGVSSSKIESDWN
-306 AKLQEEYD
+306 KLFTQFD
-314 KLGDKMKESTALT
+314 SGVQSTD
-327 AVAFE
+327 FK
-332 SQYENQLKELGKAAE
+332 LKEL
-347 AIREK
+347 
-352 EQEIKDGTQASVDAL
+352 
-367 KKAFEEGAAAAG
+367 KKNAQ
-379 LSSAK
+379 L
-384 ISKYWDEA
+384 Y
-392 YESYKNGTMPIHAEL
+392 
-407 IALQRTLI
+407 
-415 NDLNEIFKKNV
+415 LNELYREAVDTPI
-426 EISTDI
+426 DI
-432 ELDVDTDGVI
+432 EVNVDTDGVI
-442 EQVEGVISALSS
+442 NKVEGVISALSS
-454 TKLPPIKVPIIEGG
+454 TKLPPIEVPIVEGG

-542 ARLEAENATDA
+542 ARLEAENATDK

-665 INNTRFDGAGDSGT
+665 INNTRFDGAGDAGT
-679 SVATPSASATANT
+679 SVATPSASTTANT

>member
-1 MSETIER
+1 MSEEIKRTITIE
-8 TIDIKD
+8 DD
-14 NASQSLDNIGKAAED
+14 ASQSLDNIGKAAED
-29 AAKGMDEAA
+29 ASKGLDNVA
-38 VSASKFKKYAS
+38 VSTDKFKKYAS
-49 EFKKNLGDISEGF
+49 EFKNNLDDISEGF
-62 DQILPGSKGVIEGI
+62 DQILPGSKGVVEGV

-101 FGILVKSIKNN
+101 FGVLFKAIQNN

-152 NFITKLFGLRVAAAE
+152 NFITKLFGLKVATAE

-184 ITDDAYTAYDSSYKK
+184 ITDETYTAYDNSYKK
-199 LSQFVSGLDKAVRTN
+199 LSQFVNGLDKAVRSN
-214 KLADFLKSNLGTIEE
+214 KLADFLKGNLSNIEE
-229 LSKKSDTFK
+229 LSRGSEKFK
-238 GIIENINVS
+238 TIIEGIDVS
-247 NVSKT
+247 NMSKT
-252 ISELRDNVKGISQ
+252 ISDLQKSTFQISAELESGSREIANYASKATESLSGIKQ
-265 DLEYAERD
+265 
-273 VAIYENKASGALEG
+273 LEG
-287 LKKIGE
+287 LKLIDVKGAE
-293 VRLYRPGRAEGDL
+293 EDAARLQEMYNRLKEGLRTPPAEGGTILDEFEEVKKQL
-306 AKLQEEYD
+306 NESPENIKNGINESVEAIKKIFTDSATAAGISASKIESDWGKLFAQFD
-314 KLGDKMKESTALT
+314 SGVQSTD
-327 AVAFE
+327 FK
-332 SQYENQLKELGKAAE
+332 LKELK
-347 AIREK
+347 K
-352 EQEIKDGTQASVDAL
+352 NTQL
-367 KKAFEEGAAAAG
+367 
-379 LSSAK
+379 
-384 ISKYWDEA
+384 Y
-392 YESYKNGTMPIHAEL
+392 
-407 IALQRTLI
+407 
-415 NDLNEIFKKNV
+415 LNEIYR
-426 EISTDI
+426 EAIDTPIDI
-432 ELDVDTDGVI
+432 EVNVDTEGVI
-442 EQVEGVISALSS
+442 NKVEGVISALST
-454 TKLPPIKVPIIEGG
+454 TKIPAIEVPLIAGG

-559 KAHNARLEKLNKQ
+559 KAHNARLEKLNRA
-572 ALASVLNGVQ
+572 ALSSVLNGVQ
-582 ASTAAIGDTLNNLI
+582 ASTAAIGDTLSNLI

-665 INNTRFDGAGDSGT
+665 INSTRFDGSGDSGT
-679 SVATPSASATANT
+679 SVATPSASTTANT

>member
-8 TIDIKD
+8 TIKVTDE
-14 NASQSLDNIGKAAED
+14 ASQSLDNIGKAADD

-49 EFKKNLGDISEGF
+49 EFKKNLDDISEGF
-62 DQILPGSKGVIEGI
+62 DQILPGSKGVVEGVI
-76 TKIGK
+76 KIGK

-112 EGAMEALKKAFKA
+112 EGAMEALKKAVKA
-125 FEPVAELFG
+125 FQPVMDMFS

-141 KGIAFVVEGVG
+141 KGIAFVVEGIG
-152 NFITKLFGLRVAAAE
+152 NFITKLFGLKVATAE

-184 ITDDAYTAYDSSYKK
+184 ITDEAYTAYDNSYKK
-199 LSQFVSGLDKAVRTN
+199 LSQFINGLDKAVRSN
-214 KLADFLKSNLGTIEE
+214 KLAEFLKGNLGNIEE
-229 LSKKSDTFK
+229 LSRGSEKFK
-238 GIIENINVS
+238 TIIEGIDVS

-252 ISELRDNVKGISQ
+252 ISDLRASTVQISAELESGSRDIATYASKATESLSGIKQ
-265 DLEYAERD
+265 
-273 VAIYENKASGALEG
+273 LEG
-287 LKKIGE
+287 LKLFDVKGAEAELDSLQKKYDEVNKKIGLPE
-293 VRLYRPGRAEGDL
+293 YATASTLNEFNKAESELSEKTEAITNGINDSVNSIK
-306 AKLQEEYD
+306 KLFTESAEAAGVSSSKIESD
-314 KLGDKMKESTALT
+314 WNKLFAQFDSGVQSTD
-327 AVAFE
+327 FK
-332 SQYENQLKELGKAAE
+332 LKEL
-347 AIREK
+347 
-352 EQEIKDGTQASVDAL
+352 
-367 KKAFEEGAAAAG
+367 KKNAQ
-379 LSSAK
+379 L
-384 ISKYWDEA
+384 Y
-392 YESYKNGTMPIHAEL
+392 
-407 IALQRTLI
+407 
-415 NDLNEIFKKNV
+415 LNELYREAVDTPI
-426 EISTDI
+426 DI
-432 ELDVDTDGVI
+432 EVNVDTDGVI
-442 EQVEGVISALSS
+442 KQVEGVISALSS
-454 TKLPPIKVPIIEGG
+454 TKLPPIEVPIVEGG

-542 ARLEAENATDA
+542 ARLEAENATDK

-679 SVATPSASATANT
+679 SVATPSASTTANT

>member
-1 MSETIER
+1 MSEEIKRTITIE
-8 TIDIKD
+8 DD
-14 NASQSLDNIGKAAED
+14 ASQSLDNIGKAAED
-29 AAKGMDEAA
+29 ASKGLDNVA
-38 VSASKFKKYAS
+38 VSTDKFKKYAS
-49 EFKKNLGDISEGF
+49 EFKNNLDDISEGF
-62 DQILPGSKGVIEGI
+62 DQILPGSKGVVEGV

-101 FGILVKSIKNN
+101 FGVLFKAIQNN

-152 NFITKLFGLRVAAAE
+152 NFITKLFGLKVATAE

-184 ITDDAYTAYDSSYKK
+184 ITDETYTAYDNSYKK
-199 LSQFVSGLDKAVRTN
+199 LSQFVNGLDKAVRSN
-214 KLADFLKSNLGTIEE
+214 KLADFLKGNLSNIEE
-229 LSKKSDTFK
+229 LSRGSEKFK
-238 GIIENINVS
+238 TIIEGIDVS
-247 NVSKT
+247 NMSKT
-252 ISELRDNVKGISQ
+252 ISDLQKSTFQISAELESGSREIANYASKATESLSGIKQ
-265 DLEYAERD
+265 
-273 VAIYENKASGALEG
+273 LEG
-287 LKKIGE
+287 LKLFDVKGAE
-293 VRLYRPGRAEGDL
+293 EDAARLQEMYNRLKEGLRTPPAEGGTILDEFEEVKKQL
-306 AKLQEEYD
+306 NESPENIKNGINESVEAIKKIFTDSATAAGISASKIESDWGKLFAQFD
-314 KLGDKMKESTALT
+314 SGVQSTD
-327 AVAFE
+327 FK
-332 SQYENQLKELGKAAE
+332 LKELK
-347 AIREK
+347 K
-352 EQEIKDGTQASVDAL
+352 NTQL
-367 KKAFEEGAAAAG
+367 
-379 LSSAK
+379 
-384 ISKYWDEA
+384 Y
-392 YESYKNGTMPIHAEL
+392 
-407 IALQRTLI
+407 
-415 NDLNEIFKKNV
+415 LNEIYR
-426 EISTDI
+426 EAIDTPIDI
-432 ELDVDTDGVI
+432 EVNVDTEGVI
-442 EQVEGVISALSS
+442 NKVEGVISALST
-454 TKLPPIKVPIIEGG
+454 TKIPAIEVPLIAGG

-559 KAHNARLEKLNKQ
+559 KAHNARLEKLNRA
-572 ALASVLNGVQ
+572 ALSSVLNGVQ
-582 ASTAAIGDTLNNLI
+582 ASTAAIGDTLSNLI

-665 INNTRFDGAGDSGT
+665 INSTRFDGSGDSGT
-679 SVATPSASATANT
+679 SVATPSASTTANT

>member
-1 MSETIER
+1 MSEEIKR
-8 TIDIKD
+8 TITITDD
-14 NASQSLDNIGKAAED
+14 ASQSLDNIGKAAED
-29 AAKGMDEAA
+29 ASKGLDNVA
-38 VSASKFKKYAS
+38 VSTDKFKKYAS
-49 EFKKNLGDISEGF
+49 EFKNNLDDISEGF
-62 DQILPGSKGVIEGI
+62 DQILPGSKGVVEGV

-101 FGILVKSIKNN
+101 FGILFKAIQNN
-112 EGAMEALKKAFKA
+112 ENAMDALKKAFKA

-152 NFITKLFGLRVAAAE
+152 NFITKLFGLKVATAE

-177 ELERNKK
+177 ELERNKN
-184 ITDDAYTAYDSSYKK
+184 IVNDTYTAYDNSYKK
-199 LSQFVSGLDKAVRTN
+199 LSQFVNGLDKAVKSN

-229 LSKKSDTFK
+229 LSRGSEKFKS
-238 GIIENINVS
+238 IMENIDAS
-247 NVSKT
+247 NISKT
-252 ISELRDNVKGISQ
+252 ISDLQTSTFQISAELESGSREIAKYASKATESLSGIKQ
-265 DLEYAERD
+265 
-273 VAIYENKASGALEG
+273 LEG
-287 LKKIGE
+287 LKLFDVKGAEEGLDDLQRKYDEVNKKI
-293 VRLYRPGRAEGDL
+293 
-306 AKLQEEYD
+306 KLPEYANAATLNEFNKVGKALSEKNEEITNGIND
-314 KLGDKMKESTALT
+314 SIESIKKLFTDTATAAGVSSSKIESDWNKLK
-327 AVAFE
+327 
-332 SQYENQLKELGKAAE
+332 SQFDSGVQSTDFKLKELRKNAQLYLNELYRE
-347 AIREK
+347 AI
-352 EQEIKDGTQASVDAL
+352 DT
-367 KKAFEEGAAAAG
+367 
-379 LSSAK
+379 
-384 ISKYWDEA
+384 
-392 YESYKNGTMPIHAEL
+392 PI
-407 IALQRTLI
+407 
-415 NDLNEIFKKNV
+415 
-426 EISTDI
+426 DI
-432 ELDVDTDGVI
+432 EVNVDTEGVI

-454 TKLPPIKVPIIEGG
+454 TKIPSIKVPIIEGG
-468 INIEDIDLSGLE
+468 INIEDIDLSGIE
-480 DKFEELD
+480 DKFDELD

-503 LTNALYDSLGWRLDA
+503 LQNALYDSLGWRLDA
-518 AREDSIQYYD
+518 AREDSIGYYD

-542 ARLEAENATDA
+542 ARLEAEDATDVQ
-553 AIEEAR
+553 IEEAR

-582 ASTAAIGDTLNNLI
+582 ASTAAIGDTLSNLI

-652 ASVIAVCMAQIKK
+652 ASVIASCMAQIKK
-665 INNTRFDGAGDSGT
+665 INNTKFDGSGDSGT
-679 SVATPSASATANT
+679 SVATPSPSTTANT

>member
-1 MSETIER
+1 MSEEIKR
-8 TIDIKD
+8 TITITDD
-14 NASQSLDNIGKAAED
+14 ASQSLDNIGKAAED
-29 AAKGMDEAA
+29 ASKGLDNVA
-38 VSASKFKKYAS
+38 VSTDKFKKYAS
-49 EFKKNLGDISEGF
+49 EFKENLDDISEGF
-62 DQILPGSKGVIEGI
+62 DQILPGSKGVVEGV

-101 FGILVKSIKNN
+101 FGILVKSIQNN

-125 FEPVAELFG
+125 FEPVADLFG

-152 NFITKLFGLRVAAAE
+152 NLITKLFGLKVATAE

-184 ITDDAYTAYDSSYKK
+184 ITDETYTAYDNSYKK
-199 LSQFVSGLDKAVRTN
+199 LSQFVNGLDKAVRSN

-229 LSKKSDTFK
+229 LSRGSEKFKS
-238 GIIENINVS
+238 IMENIDVS
-247 NVSKT
+247 NISKT
-252 ISELRDNVKGISQ
+252 ISDLQTSTVQISAELESGSREIANYASKATESLSGIKQLEGIKLFDVKG
-265 DLEYAERD
+265 AEEELD
-273 VAIYENKASGALEG
+273 SIQKKYDEVKKKSNESLFFPSVAAYETEAKRWESKLDDQKEIIDDGVKESVDSI
-287 LKKIGE
+287 KKIFTDSATAAGVSASKIE
-293 VRLYRPGRAEGDL
+293 SDWG
-306 AKLQEEYD
+306 KLKSQFD
-314 KLGDKMKESTALT
+314 SGVQSTD
-327 AVAFE
+327 FK
-332 SQYENQLKELGKAAE
+332 LKEL
-347 AIREK
+347 R
-352 EQEIKDGTQASVDAL
+352 
-367 KKAFEEGAAAAG
+367 
-379 LSSAK
+379 
-384 ISKYWDEA
+384 
-392 YESYKNGTMPIHAEL
+392 KNAQL
-407 IALQRTLI
+407 Y
-415 NDLNEIFKKNV
+415 LNEIYR
-426 EISTDI
+426 EAIDTPIDI
-432 ELDVDTDGVI
+432 EVNVDTEGVI
-442 EQVEGVISALSS
+442 NKVEGVISALSS
-454 TKLPPIKVPIIEGG
+454 TKIPAIEVPLIAGG

-492 TLDAIT
+492 TLDAIV

-503 LTNALYDSLGWRLDA
+503 LQNALYDSLGWRLDA

-536 NWAFEQ
+536 SWAFEQ
-542 ARLEAENATDA
+542 ARLEAENATDE

-582 ASTAAIGDTLNNLI
+582 ASTSAISDTLNNLI

-652 ASVIAVCMAQIKK
+652 ASVIATCMAQIKK
-665 INNTRFDGAGDSGT
+665 INNTKFDGSGDSGT
-679 SVATPSASATANT
+679 SVATPSASTTANT

>member
-8 TIDIKD
+8 TIKVTDE
-14 NASQSLDNIGKAAED
+14 ASQSLDNIGKAADD
-29 AAKGMDEAA
+29 ASKGLDNVA

-49 EFKKNLGDISEGF
+49 EFKKNLDDISEGF
-62 DQILPGSKGVIEGI
+62 DQILPGSKGVVEGVI
-76 TKIGK
+76 KIGK

-112 EGAMEALKKAFKA
+112 EGAMEALKKAVKA
-125 FEPVAELFG
+125 FQPVMDMFS

-141 KGIAFVVEGVG
+141 KGIAFVVEGIG
-152 NFITKLFGLRVAAAE
+152 NFITKLFGLKVATAE

-184 ITDDAYTAYDSSYKK
+184 ITDEAYTAYDNSYKK
-199 LSQFVSGLDKAVRTN
+199 LSQFINGLDKAVRSN
-214 KLADFLKSNLGTIEE
+214 KLAEFLKGNLGNIEE
-229 LSKKSDTFK
+229 LSRGSEKFK
-238 GIIENINVS
+238 TIIEGIDVS

-252 ISELRDNVKGISQ
+252 ISDLRTSTVQISAELESGSRDIATYASKATESLSGIKQ
-265 DLEYAERD
+265 
-273 VAIYENKASGALEG
+273 LEG
-287 LKKIGE
+287 LKLFDVKGAEAELDSLQKKYDEVKKKSNESLFFPSVAAYEAESKRLQNNLDDQKKIIDDG
-293 VRLYRPGRAEGDL
+293 VRDSVNSIKKLFTESAEAAGVSSSKIESDWN
-306 AKLQEEYD
+306 KLFTQFD
-314 KLGDKMKESTALT
+314 SGVQSTD
-327 AVAFE
+327 FK
-332 SQYENQLKELGKAAE
+332 LKEL
-347 AIREK
+347 
-352 EQEIKDGTQASVDAL
+352 
-367 KKAFEEGAAAAG
+367 KKNAQ
-379 LSSAK
+379 L
-384 ISKYWDEA
+384 Y
-392 YESYKNGTMPIHAEL
+392 
-407 IALQRTLI
+407 
-415 NDLNEIFKKNV
+415 LNELYREAVDTPI
-426 EISTDI
+426 DI
-432 ELDVDTDGVI
+432 EVNVDTDGVI
-442 EQVEGVISALSS
+442 KQVEGVISALSS
-454 TKLPPIKVPIIEGG
+454 TKLPPVEVPIIEGG

-542 ARLEAENATDA
+542 ARLEAENATDK

-665 INNTRFDGAGDSGT
+665 INNTRFDGAGDAGT
-679 SVATPSASATANT
+679 SVATPSASTTANT

>member
-1 MSETIER
+1 MSEEIKRTITIE
-8 TIDIKD
+8 DD
-14 NASQSLDNIGKAAED
+14 ASQSLDNIGKAADD
-29 AAKGMDEAA
+29 ASKGLDNVA
-38 VSASKFKKYAS
+38 VSTSKFKKYAS
-49 EFKKNLGDISEGF
+49 EFKKNLDDISEGF
-62 DQILPGSKGVIEGI
+62 DQILPGSKGVIEGV
-76 TKIGK
+76 TKVGK

-112 EGAMEALKKAFKA
+112 EGAMEALKKAVKA
-125 FEPVAELFG
+125 FQPVMDMFS

-141 KGIAFVVEGVG
+141 KGIAFVVEGIG
-152 NFITKLFGLRVAAAE
+152 NFITKLFGLKVATAE

-184 ITDDAYTAYDSSYKK
+184 ITDEAYTAYDNSYKK
-199 LSQFVSGLDKAVRTN
+199 LSQFVNGLDKAVRSN
-214 KLADFLKSNLGTIEE
+214 KLAEFLKGNLGTIEE
-229 LSKKSDTFK
+229 LSRGSEKFK
-238 GIIENINVS
+238 TIIEGIDVS

-252 ISELRDNVKGISQ
+252 ISDLRTSTVQISAELESGSRDIATYASKATESLSGIKQ
-265 DLEYAERD
+265 
-273 VAIYENKASGALEG
+273 LEG
-287 LKKIGE
+287 LKLFDVKG
-293 VRLYRPGRAEGDL
+293 AEAELDS
-306 AKLQEEYD
+306 LQKKYD
-314 KLGDKMKESTALT
+314 SLKEQIKSPLSTASTLNEFNK
-327 AVAFE
+327 AE
-332 SQYENQLKELGKAAE
+332 SELSEKTEAITNGINDSVNSIKKLFTESAEAAGVSSSKIESDWNKLFAQFDSGVQSTDFKLKEL
-347 AIREK
+347 
-352 EQEIKDGTQASVDAL
+352 
-367 KKAFEEGAAAAG
+367 KKNAQ
-379 LSSAK
+379 L
-384 ISKYWDEA
+384 Y
-392 YESYKNGTMPIHAEL
+392 
-407 IALQRTLI
+407 
-415 NDLNEIFKKNV
+415 LNELYREAVDTPI
-426 EISTDI
+426 DI
-432 ELDVDTDGVI
+432 EVNVDTDGVI

-454 TKLPPIKVPIIEGG
+454 TKLPPIEVPIVEGG

-542 ARLEAENATDA
+542 ARLEAENATDK

-679 SVATPSASATANT
+679 SVATPSASTTANT

>member
-8 TIDIKD
+8 TIKVTDE
-14 NASQSLDNIGKAAED
+14 ASQTLDNVGKAAED

-49 EFKKNLGDISEGF
+49 EFKNNLDDISEGF
-62 DQILPGSKGVIEGI
+62 DQILPGSKGVVEGV

-101 FGILVKSIKNN
+101 FGILVKSIQNN

-152 NFITKLFGLRVAAAE
+152 NFITKLFGLKVATAE

-184 ITDDAYTAYDSSYKK
+184 ITDETYTAYDNSYKK
-199 LSQFVSGLDKAVRTN
+199 LSQFVNGLDKAVRSN
-214 KLADFLKSNLGTIEE
+214 KLADFLKGNLGTIEE
-229 LSKKSDTFK
+229 LSRGSEKFKS
-238 GIIENINVS
+238 IMENIDVS
-247 NVSKT
+247 NVSET
-252 ISELRDNVKGISQ
+252 LSDLRASTFQISAELESGSRYIATYASKATESLSGIKQ
-265 DLEYAERD
+265 
-273 VAIYENKASGALEG
+273 LEG
-287 LKKIGE
+287 LKLFDVKG
-293 VRLYRPGRAEGDL
+293 AEED
-306 AKLQEEYD
+306 AARLQEMYNRLKEGLHTPPSKGGTILD
-314 KLGDKMKESTALT
+314 EFKEVEKQLNESPENIKNGISDSVESIKKIFTESAEAAGVSASKIESDWGKLK
-327 AVAFE
+327 
-332 SQYENQLKELGKAAE
+332 SQFDSGVQSADFKLKELK
-347 AIREK
+347 K
-352 EQEIKDGTQASVDAL
+352 NTQL
-367 KKAFEEGAAAAG
+367 
-379 LSSAK
+379 
-384 ISKYWDEA
+384 Y
-392 YESYKNGTMPIHAEL
+392 
-407 IALQRTLI
+407 
-415 NDLNEIFKKNV
+415 LNEIYRDA
-426 EISTDI
+426 IDTPIDI
-432 ELDVDTDGVI
+432 EVNVDTDGVI
-442 EQVEGVISALSS
+442 EQVNGVISALSS
-454 TKLPPIKVPIIEGG
+454 TKIPSIKVPIIEGG

-492 TLDAIT
+492 TLDAIA

-503 LTNALYDSLGWRLDA
+503 LQNALYDSLGWRLDA

-665 INNTRFDGAGDSGT
+665 INSTRFDGAGDSGT
-679 SVATPSASATANT
+679 SVATPSASTTANT

>member
-8 TIDIKD
+8 TVAVKD
-14 NASQSLDNIGKAAED
+14 EASQSLDNIGKAADD

-49 EFKKNLGDISEGF
+49 EFKKNLDDISEGF
-62 DQILPGSKGVIEGI
+62 DQILPGSKGVVEGVI
-76 TKIGK
+76 KIGK

-112 EGAMEALKKAFKA
+112 EGAMEALKKAVKA
-125 FEPVAELFG
+125 FQPVMDMFS

-141 KGIAFVVEGVG
+141 KGIAFVVEGIG
-152 NFITKLFGLRVAAAE
+152 NFITKLFGLKVATAE

-184 ITDDAYTAYDSSYKK
+184 ITDETYTAYDNSYKK
-199 LSQFVSGLDKAVRTN
+199 LSQFVNGLDKAVRSN
-214 KLADFLKSNLGTIEE
+214 KLAEFLKGNLGTIEE
-229 LSKKSDTFK
+229 LSRGSEKFK
-238 GIIENINVS
+238 TIIEGIDVS

-252 ISELRDNVKGISQ
+252 ISDLRTSTVQISAELESGSRDIATYASKATESLSGIKQ
-265 DLEYAERD
+265 
-273 VAIYENKASGALEG
+273 LEG
-287 LKKIGE
+287 LKLFDVKGAEAELDSLQKKYDEVNKKIGLPE
-293 VRLYRPGRAEGDL
+293 YATASTLNEFNKAESELSEKTEAITNGINDSVNSIK
-306 AKLQEEYD
+306 KLFTESAEAAGVSSSKIESD
-314 KLGDKMKESTALT
+314 WNKLFTQFDSGVQSTD
-327 AVAFE
+327 FK
-332 SQYENQLKELGKAAE
+332 LKEL
-347 AIREK
+347 
-352 EQEIKDGTQASVDAL
+352 
-367 KKAFEEGAAAAG
+367 KKNAQ
-379 LSSAK
+379 L
-384 ISKYWDEA
+384 Y
-392 YESYKNGTMPIHAEL
+392 
-407 IALQRTLI
+407 
-415 NDLNEIFKKNV
+415 LNELYREAVDTPI
-426 EISTDI
+426 DI
-432 ELDVDTDGVI
+432 EVNVDTDGVI
-442 EQVEGVISALSS
+442 KQVEGVISALSS
-454 TKLPPIKVPIIEGG
+454 TKLPPIEVPIIEGG

-542 ARLEAENATDA
+542 ARLEAENATDK

-665 INNTRFDGAGDSGT
+665 INNTRFDGAGDAGT
-679 SVATPSASATANT
+679 SVATPSASTTANT

>member
-1 MSETIER
+1 
-8 TIDIKD
+8 
-14 NASQSLDNIGKAAED
+14 
-29 AAKGMDEAA
+29 
-38 VSASKFKKYAS
+38 
-49 EFKKNLGDISEGF
+49 
-62 DQILPGSKGVIEGI
+62 
-76 TKIGK
+76 
-81 AFKAL
+81 
-86 IMNPIGITIT
+86 
-96 AIATA
+96 
-101 FGILVKSIKNN
+101 
-112 EGAMEALKKAFKA
+112 MEALKKAVKA
-125 FEPVAELFG
+125 FQPVMDMFG

-141 KGIAFVVEGVG
+141 KGIAFVVEGIG
-152 NFITKLFGLRVAAAE
+152 NFITKLFGLKVATAE

-184 ITDDAYTAYDSSYKK
+184 ITDETYTAYDNSYKK
-199 LSQFVSGLDKAVRTN
+199 LSQFVNGLDKAVRSN
-214 KLADFLKSNLGTIEE
+214 KLADFLKGNLGTIEE

-247 NVSKT
+247 NVNKT
-252 ISELRDNVKGISQ
+252 LSELRDNVRYIAMDFESAGRETSI
-265 DLEYAERD
+265 YANE
-273 VAIYENKASGALEG
+273 AAGALEG
-287 LKKIGE
+287 LKKIGA
-293 VRLYRPGRAEGDL
+293 VQLYDPTRAE
-306 AKLQEEYD
+306 
-314 KLGDKMKESTALT
+314 
-327 AVAFE
+327 
-332 SQYENQLKELGKAAE
+332 AE
-347 AIREK
+347 FN
-352 EQEIKDGTQASVDAL
+352 EIKDRYNELKDLLSVPPSEGGASLEVFKNTENELSEKKKEIDEGVKESVDAL
-367 KKAFEEGAAAAG
+367 KTAFEEGAAAAG
-379 LSSAK
+379 VSSAK
-384 ISKYWDEA
+384 ISDYWDKA
-392 YESYKNGTMPIHAEL
+392 YKKFESGTGNIRFEL
-407 IALQRTLI
+407 VKLKRTLTD
-415 NDLNEIFKKNV
+415 DLNEIFKNNV

-432 ELDVDTDGVI
+432 ELDVDTDEVI
-442 EQVEGVISALSS
+442 NKVEGVISALSS
-454 TKLPPIKVPIIEGG
+454 TKLPPVKVPIIEGG

-480 DKFEELD
+480 DKFEKLD
-487 EIPSE
+487 EIPAE

-498 AKAEA
+498 ARAEA
-503 LTNALYDSLGWRLDA
+503 LKNALYDSLGWRLDA

-536 NWAFEQ
+536 SWAFEQ
-542 ARLEAENATDA
+542 ARLEAENATDE

-559 KAHNARLEKLNKQ
+559 KAHNARLEKLNRA
-572 ALASVLNGVQ
+572 ALSSVLNGVQ
-582 ASTAAIGDTLNNLI
+582 ASTSAIGDTLNNLI

-665 INNTRFDGAGDSGT
+665 INSTRFDGAGDAGT
-679 SVATPSASATANT
+679 SVATPAASTTANT

>member
-1 MSETIER
+1 MSEEIKR
-8 TIDIKD
+8 TITITDD
-14 NASQSLDNIGKAAED
+14 ASQSLDNIGKAAED
-29 AAKGMDEAA
+29 ASKGLDNVA
-38 VSASKFKKYAS
+38 VSTDKFKKYAS
-49 EFKKNLGDISEGF
+49 EFKNNLDDISEGF
-62 DQILPGSKGVIEGI
+62 DQILPGSKGVVEGV

-101 FGILVKSIKNN
+101 FGILIKAIQNN

-125 FEPVAELFG
+125 FEPVAELFS

-152 NFITKLFGLRVAAAE
+152 NFITKLFGLKVATAE

-184 ITDDAYTAYDSSYKK
+184 ITDETYTAYDNSYKK
-199 LSQFVSGLDKAVRTN
+199 LSQFVNGLDKAVRSN
-214 KLADFLKSNLGTIEE
+214 KLADFLKGNLGTIEE
-229 LSKKSDTFK
+229 LSKGSEKFKS
-238 GIIENINVS
+238 IIEGIDVS

-252 ISELRDNVKGISQ
+252 LSDLRASTIQISAELESGSRDIATYASKATESLSGIKQ
-265 DLEYAERD
+265 
-273 VAIYENKASGALEG
+273 LEG
-287 LKKIGE
+287 LKLFDVKGAEEGLDSLQKKYDEVKKKSNESLFFPSIATYETEAKRLKSKLDDQREVINDGVNESVEAIKKIFTDSATAAGVSSSKIE
-293 VRLYRPGRAEGDL
+293 SDWS
-306 AKLQEEYD
+306 KLKSQFD
-314 KLGDKMKESTALT
+314 SGIQSTD
-327 AVAFE
+327 FK
-332 SQYENQLKELGKAAE
+332 LKEL
-347 AIREK
+347 K
-352 EQEIKDGTQASVDAL
+352 ENAQQ
-367 KKAFEEGAAAAG
+367 
-379 LSSAK
+379 
-384 ISKYWDEA
+384 Y
-392 YESYKNGTMPIHAEL
+392 
-407 IALQRTLI
+407 
-415 NDLNEIFKKNV
+415 LNELYREAVDTPI
-426 EISTDI
+426 DI
-432 ELDVDTDGVI
+432 EVNVDTEGVI

-454 TKLPPIKVPIIEGG
+454 TKIPSIKVPIIEGG
-468 INIEDIDLSGLE
+468 INIEDIDLSGIE
-480 DKFEELD
+480 DKFDELE

-503 LTNALYDSLGWRLDA
+503 LQNALYDSLGWRLDA
-518 AREDSIQYYD
+518 AREDSIGYYD

-542 ARLEAENATDA
+542 ARLETENATDE

-596 EAEEAGAENEKEA
+596 AAEEAGAENEKEA

-652 ASVIAVCMAQIKK
+652 ASVIATCMAQIKK
-665 INNTRFDGAGDSGT
+665 INNTKFDGSGDSGT
-679 SVATPSASATANT
+679 SVATPSASTTANT

>member
-1 MSETIER
+1 MSEEIKRTITIE
-8 TIDIKD
+8 DD
-14 NASQSLDNIGKAAED
+14 ASQALDNIGKAADGATD
-29 AAKGMDEAA
+29 ALDNVA
-38 VSASKFKKYAS
+38 VSTDKFKKYAS

-62 DQILPGSKGVIEGI
+62 DQILPGSKGVVEGI

-101 FGILVKSIKNN
+101 FGILFKAIQNN
-112 EGAMEALKKAFKA
+112 ENAMDALKKAVKA
-125 FEPVAELFG
+125 FEPVMDMFS

-141 KGIAFVVEGVG
+141 KGIAFVVEGIG
-152 NFITKLFGLRVAAAE
+152 NFITKLFGLKVATAE

-184 ITDDAYTAYDSSYKK
+184 ITDETYTAYDNSYKK
-199 LSQFVSGLDKAVRTN
+199 LSQFVNGLDKAVRTN

-229 LSKKSDTFK
+229 LSRGSEKFK
-238 GIIENINVS
+238 TIIEGIDVS

-252 ISELRDNVKGISQ
+252 ISDLRASTVQISAELESGSRDIATYASKATESLSGIKQ
-265 DLEYAERD
+265 
-273 VAIYENKASGALEG
+273 LEG
-287 LKKIGE
+287 LKLFDVKS
-293 VRLYRPGRAEGDL
+293 AEEELDSLQKKYDSLKEQIKSPLSTASTLNEFNKAESDL
-306 AKLQEEYD
+306 SEKTEEI
-314 KLGDKMKESTALT
+314 KNGIKES
-327 AVAFE
+327 VD
-332 SQYENQLKELGKAAE
+332 S
-347 AIREK
+347 
-352 EQEIKDGTQASVDAL
+352 IKKIFTDS
-367 KKAFEEGAAAAG
+367 AAAAG
-379 LSSAK
+379 VSASK
-384 ISKYWDEA
+384 IESDWSKLKSQFDSGVQSTDFKLKELK
-392 YESYKNGTMPIHAEL
+392 KNTQL
-407 IALQRTLI
+407 Y
-415 NDLNEIFKKNV
+415 LNEIYRDA
-426 EISTDI
+426 IDTPIDI
-432 ELDVDTDGVI
+432 EVSVDTDGVI

-454 TKLPPIKVPIIEGG
+454 TKIPSIKVPLIEGG

-518 AREDSIQYYD
+518 VREDSIQYYD

-542 ARLEAENATDA
+542 ARLEAENATDK

-679 SVATPSASATANT
+679 SVATPSASTTANT